1 MLYKQKGVKIA
12 MKKNII
18 KRFVAGI
25 MATLVV
31 MSSTSITSFALDDYY
46 YGADEK
52 TFIENLDT
60 SLDTWEKVRAIAY
73 YVAAKDDAKEN
84 CQVASNYMLNM
95 CEVAGI
101 HCSFR
106 QSAREDSYVSQDHVN
121 NVVDVDGT
129 PYIVDTNVYPPVMTA
144 CKNYKRFYGGTGF
157 SDGKYVYRIDSDGIC
172 SIDECL
178 LWNASDITFP
188 TETVNPL
195 TGATVKITAIEQPE
209 FVTKDAVRS
218 VTIPDEIVTLRER
231 AFYNLKSLEKV
242 TLGTGITAL
251 PAHCFDGCEK
261 LSDINLDNVISYD
274 DESLT
279 GTSLSSVTVNCNA
292 TFLAGSF
299 NSNKSL
305 VSITLPDNLISI
317 PKYMLADCTNLVDF
331 KLPTAT
337 TEIKDM
343 AFAGCT
349 KLELTVPDTVVTFG
363 RNCFEDV
370 KMVYCTFNSACA
382 KYCEENGVKYKLTDV
397 APPNAND
404 FEVTLSEDSFVYSG
418 YEEKP
423 ENVTVYYKGKEL
435 WGASPY
441 VDNPDYSV
449 QYTNNINA
457 GTASVVITGM
467 GDYIGTKVVNYTI
480 NPLALTSK
488 STRINFAD
496 GSMGQYK
503 CTGSEIKPKI
513 NVFKSDDDTRLT
525 EGKDYKV
532 SYSDNINAGTGTI
545 KVTFMGNY
553 TGSIS
558 KTFKITPAHQHT
570 FGSWR
575 ITKAPTCTTDG
586 EQKRSCTSKDCGH
599 YTETATIPAK
609 GHSYKITSEA
619 NPCTGGKVTY
629 TCSKCGDS
637 YTEDVAAQ
645 GHKYVDTVVAPTCT
659 TGGYTL
665 HTCSV
670 CKKSY
675 KDNETQPTGHKYITN
690 TVEATCETDGY
701 TEKKCSNCDYYTK
714 TIIPKKGHTPSSEW
728 TVIKQTTCAEAG
740 EQVRYCTT
748 CGNVAEKQE
757 IAKLAHTPADEWI
770 ITKQPTCAEPGEQVR
785 YCTICGNVAEKQ
797 EITKLPHTPSD
808 WIIDKEAAPGIAGSM
823 HTECTVCHERLETA
837 AIPALARIDIS
848 EADATLSTSIYEY
861 DGGYMKPG
869 VVVKLNDTLLV
880 AGKDYTVSYINNK
893 KVGTATVIVNGI
905 VQYTGSV
912 SKTFTINPASQNIQ
926 KLETRY
932 GGFFVDWAQ
941 KGSATGYE
949 IQYATNYDFTNA
961 ETKRLTANK
970 PDTVTIS
977 GLYRGHNYFVRVR
990 SYTIVK
996 GSTYYGE
1003 WSPIKNVVTASKN
1016 MSSVSISNISTK
1028 SFTGKAIAQSAKLKY
1043 KRSTLKNGRDYTV
1056 SYSSN
1061 KNVGTATIKFTGKGA
1076 YGGVVT
1082 KTFKINP
1089 AKQNIQKLK
1098 SKSRSFFIDWAQ
1110 KGSATGYEIQYATNS
1125 KFSGAKKVTVT
1136 NNKTDKKTISKLS
1149 GKKKYYVRVRSYT
1162 TVKGKK
1168 YYGAWSSTKSVTTKK

>member
-1 MLYKQKGVKIA
+1 
-12 MKKNII
+12 
-18 KRFVAGI
+18 

-60 SLDTWEKVRAIAY
+60 SLDTWGKVRAIAY

-95 CEVAGI
+95 CEAAGI

-370 KMVYCTFNSACA
+370 KMVYCTSNSACA

-480 NPLALTSK
+480 NPLTLTSK

-513 NVFKSDDDTRLT
+513 NVFKNDDDTRLT
-525 EGKDYKV
+525 EGKDYTV

-728 TVIKQTTCAEAG
+728 TVTKQPTCSEAG

-748 CGNVAEKQE
+748 CENVAEKQE

-797 EITKLPHTPSD
+797 EITKLPHTSSD

-837 AIPALARIDIS
+837 TIPALARIDIS

-861 DGGYMKPG
+861 DGGYMKPD

-905 VQYTGSV
+905 VQYTGSI
-912 SKTFTINPASQNIQ
+912 SKTFTINPAKQNIQ

-949 IQYATNYDFTNA
+949 IQYAANYGFTNA
-961 ETKRLTANK
+961 ETKKLTANR
-970 PDTVTIS
+970 PDTATIG

-1028 SFTGKAIAQSAKLKY
+1028 SFTGKAITQSAKLKY
-1043 KRSTLKNGRDYTV
+1043 NGSTLKNGRDYTV

-1061 KNVGTATIKFTGKGA
+1061 KKVGTATIKFTGKGS

>member
-1 MLYKQKGVKIA
+1 MKRNIKKI
-12 MKKNII
+12 
-18 KRFVAGI
+18 VAGI
-25 MATLVV
+25 IASLI
-31 MSSTSITSFALDDYY
+31 ITSNNTFAVFASNSEYLDDAANAYIEQIK
-46 YGADEK
+46 DQDTLTK
-52 TFIENLDT
+52 TKSILSYASKMDGT
-60 SLDTWEKVRAIAY
+60 T
-73 YVAAKDDAKEN
+73 EN
-84 CQVASNYMLNM
+84 CVTAALNVYNL
-95 CEVAGI
+95 CEAAGI
-101 HCSFR
+101 RCHVRTSANSDSFGA
-106 QSAREDSYVSQDHVN
+106 QNHVN
-121 NVVDVDGT
+121 NVIDVDGT
-129 PYIVDTNVYPPVMTA
+129 SYIADVSMGSKHIIFFKATE
-144 CKNYKRFYGGTGF
+144 YKYFYKDTGF
-157 SDGKYVYRIDSDGIC
+157 SDGKFVYRTGSDGNYIV
-172 SIDECL
+172 SECL
-178 LWNASDITFP
+178 KWDYSDVVIP
-188 TETVNPL
+188 TQTVNPL
-195 TGATVKITAIEQPE
+195 TGETVKVTAVEQTE
-209 FVTKDAVRS
+209 FVDSNAVRS

-242 TLGTGITAL
+242 TLGAGITEL
-251 PAHCFDGCEK
+251 PTDCFRGCSK
-261 LSDINLDNVISYD
+261 LTNVNLDNI
-274 DESLT
+274 LT
-279 GTSLSSVTVNCNA
+279 YNDGCLAYTALKSIQVNNNA
-292 TFLAGSF
+292 TFTSGAF
-299 NSNKSL
+299 YNNDSL
-305 VSITLPDNLISI
+305 ISAVLPDNMSVINTG
-317 PKYMLADCTNLVDF
+317 MFAACTNLTSF
-331 KLPTAT
+331 
-337 TEIKDM
+337 EIPSTV
-343 AFAGCT
+343 T
-349 KLELTVPDTVVTFG
+349 KLEEFAFGGCKSLEITVPDTVTTFETHCL
-363 RNCFEDV
+363 NNV
-370 KMVYCTFNSACA
+370 KMVYCTSNSACA

-404 FEVTLSEDSFVYSG
+404 FEVTLSENSFTYSG
-418 YEEKP
+418 AEHKP
-423 ENVTVYYKGKEL
+423 VAKATYKGKKIYGRPATSSGDAYDFE
-435 WGASPY
+435 
-441 VDNPDYSV
+441 YS
-449 QYTNNINA
+449 YENNVEA
-457 GTASVVITGM
+457 GTAYVLVTGLN
-467 GDYIGTKVVNYTI
+467 DYTGTKKVPFTI
-480 NPLALTSK
+480 EPLTLTSK
-488 STRINFAD
+488 SSRINFAD

-513 NVFKSDDDTRLT
+513 NVFENGHDTRLT
-525 EGKDYKV
+525 EGKDYTV
-532 SYSDNINAGTGTI
+532 SYSDNINVGTGTI

-570 FGSWR
+570 FGSWK

-586 EQKRSCTSKDCGH
+586 EQKRSCTSKDCGY

-619 NPCTGGKVTY
+619 DPCTGGKVTY

-785 YCTICGNVAEKQ
+785 YCTICGEVAEKQ
-797 EITKLPHTPSD
+797 GITKLPHTSSD
-808 WIIDKEAAPGIAGSM
+808 WIIDKKAAPGIAGSM

-837 AIPALARIDIS
+837 TIPALARIDIS

-905 VQYTGSV
+905 VQYTGSI
-912 SKTFTINPASQNIQ
+912 SKTFTINPAKQNIQ
-926 KLETRY
+926 KIETRY

-949 IQYATNYDFTNA
+949 IQYATNYGFTNA

-977 GLYRGHNYFVRVR
+977 GLYRGRNYFVRVR
-990 SYTIVK
+990 SYTIVR

>member
-1 MLYKQKGVKIA
+1 
-12 MKKNII
+12 
-18 KRFVAGI
+18 

-31 MSSTSITSFALDDYY
+31 MSSNSITSFALDDYY
-46 YGADEK
+46 YGTDEK

-60 SLDTWEKVRAIAY
+60 SLDTWGKVRAIAY

-95 CEVAGI
+95 CEAVGI

-209 FVTKDAVRS
+209 FVTKGAVRS

-242 TLGTGITAL
+242 TLNDKITCIPDHAF
-251 PAHCFDGCEK
+251 AGCEK
-261 LSDINLDNVISYD
+261 LANINLDNIVSYGTG
-274 DESLT
+274 SFANTNVSSFILKT
-279 GTSLSSVTVNCNA
+279 GTSLGDA
-292 TFLAGSF
+292 TFH
-299 NSNKSL
+299 SNPSLTSL
-305 VSITLPDNLISI
+305 VLNEDLTKI
-317 PKYMLADCTNLVDF
+317 PYGILMDCTGLTSLYIPASVKEID
-331 KLPTAT
+331 KL
-337 TEIKDM
+337 
-343 AFAGCT
+343 AFAGC
-349 KLELTVPDTVVTFG
+349 KNLILTIPDSVETFNY
-363 RNCFEDV
+363 NCFEDV
-370 KMVYCTFNSACA
+370 KMVYCTSNSACA

-488 STRINFAD
+488 SSRINFAD

-513 NVFKSDDDTRLT
+513 NVFENDHDTRLT
-525 EGKDYKV
+525 EGKDYTV
-532 SYSDNINAGTGTI
+532 SYSDNINVGTGTI

-570 FGSWR
+570 FGSWK

-690 TVEATCETDGY
+690 TVEATCEKDGY

-740 EQVRYCTT
+740 EQVRYCT
-748 CGNVAEKQE
+748 
-757 IAKLAHTPADEWI
+757 
-770 ITKQPTCAEPGEQVR
+770 
-785 YCTICGNVAEKQ
+785 ICGEVAEKQ
-797 EITKLPHTPSD
+797 EITKLPHTSSD

-837 AIPALARIDIS
+837 TIPALARIDIS

-905 VQYTGSV
+905 VQYTGSI
-912 SKTFTINPASQNIQ
+912 SKTFTINPAKQNIQ

-949 IQYATNYDFTNA
+949 IQYATNYGFTNA

-970 PDTVTIS
+970 LDTVTIS
-977 GLYRGHNYFVRVR
+977 GLYRGRNYFVRVR
-990 SYTIVK
+990 SYTIVR

-1061 KNVGTATIKFTGKGA
+1061 KNVGTATIKFTGKGS

-1168 YYGAWSSTKSVTTKK
+1168 YYGAWSSTKSVTTKR

>member
-1 MLYKQKGVKIA
+1 MKRNIKKI
-12 MKKNII
+12 
-18 KRFVAGI
+18 VAGI
-25 MATLVV
+25 IASLI
-31 MSSTSITSFALDDYY
+31 ITSNNTFAVFASNSEYLDDAANAYIEQIK
-46 YGADEK
+46 DQDTLTK
-52 TFIENLDT
+52 TKSILSYASKMDGT
-60 SLDTWEKVRAIAY
+60 T
-73 YVAAKDDAKEN
+73 EN
-84 CQVASNYMLNM
+84 CVTAALNVYNL
-95 CEVAGI
+95 CEAAGI
-101 HCSFR
+101 RCHVRTSANSDSFGA
-106 QSAREDSYVSQDHVN
+106 QNHVN
-121 NVVDVDGT
+121 NVIDVDGT
-129 PYIVDTNVYPPVMTA
+129 SYIADVSMGSKHIIFFKATE
-144 CKNYKRFYGGTGF
+144 YKYFYKDTGF
-157 SDGKYVYRIDSDGIC
+157 SDGKFVYRTGSDGNYIV
-172 SIDECL
+172 SECL
-178 LWNASDITFP
+178 KWDYSDVVIP
-188 TETVNPL
+188 TQTVNPL
-195 TGATVKITAIEQPE
+195 TGETVKVTAVEQTE
-209 FVTKDAVRS
+209 FVDSNAVRS

-242 TLGTGITAL
+242 TLGAGITEL
-251 PAHCFDGCEK
+251 PTDCFRGCSK
-261 LSDINLDNVISYD
+261 LTNVNLDNI
-274 DESLT
+274 LT
-279 GTSLSSVTVNCNA
+279 YNDGCLAYTALKSIQVNNNA
-292 TFLAGSF
+292 TFTSGAF
-299 NSNKSL
+299 YNNDSL
-305 VSITLPDNLISI
+305 ISAVLPDNMSVINTG
-317 PKYMLADCTNLVDF
+317 MFAACTNLTSF
-331 KLPTAT
+331 
-337 TEIKDM
+337 EIPSTV
-343 AFAGCT
+343 T
-349 KLELTVPDTVVTFG
+349 KLEEFAFGGCKSLEITVPDTVTTFETHCL
-363 RNCFEDV
+363 NNV
-370 KMVYCTFNSACA
+370 KMVYCTSNSACA

-404 FEVTLSEDSFVYSG
+404 FEVTLSENSFTYSG
-418 YEEKP
+418 AEHKP
-423 ENVTVYYKGKEL
+423 VAKATYKGKKIYGRPATSSGDAYDFE
-435 WGASPY
+435 
-441 VDNPDYSV
+441 YS
-449 QYTNNINA
+449 YENNVEA
-457 GTASVVITGM
+457 GTAYVLVTGLN
-467 GDYIGTKVVNYTI
+467 DYTGTKKVPFTI
-480 NPLALTSK
+480 EPLTLTSK
-488 STRINFAD
+488 SSRINFAD

-513 NVFKSDDDTRLT
+513 NVFENGHDTRLT
-525 EGKDYKV
+525 EGKDYTV
-532 SYSDNINAGTGTI
+532 SYSDNINVGTGTI

-570 FGSWR
+570 FGSWK

-586 EQKRSCTSKDCGH
+586 EQKRSCTSKDCGY

-619 NPCTGGKVTY
+619 DPCTGGKVTY

-785 YCTICGNVAEKQ
+785 YCTICGEVAEKQ
-797 EITKLPHTPSD
+797 GITKLPHTSSD

-837 AIPALARIDIS
+837 TIPALARIDIS

-905 VQYTGSV
+905 VQYTGSI
-912 SKTFTINPASQNIQ
+912 SKTFTINPAKQNIQ
-926 KLETRY
+926 KIETRY

-949 IQYATNYDFTNA
+949 IQYATNYGFTNA

-977 GLYRGHNYFVRVR
+977 GLYRGRNYFVRVR
-990 SYTIVK
+990 SYTIVR

>member
-1 MLYKQKGVKIA
+1 MFLTYAIINYRKKTTIKAFHIYNILLKKRKGVIMKI
-12 MKKNII
+12 NI
-18 KRFVAGI
+18 KRIIAGV
-25 MATLVV
+25 MAAAILS
-31 MSSTSITSFALDDYY
+31 SSTIMPSLALEEAY
-46 YGADEK
+46 YGDNEK
-52 TFIENLDT
+52 AFIESLDKNLDT
-60 SLDTWEKVRAIAY
+60 YSKVRAIAN
-73 YVAAKDDAKEN
+73 YVSNIDDANKN
-84 CQVASNYMLNM
+84 CQVAAGYMYTL
-95 CEVAGI
+95 CEATGI
-101 HCSFR
+101 RCSIR
-106 QSAREDSYVSQDHVN
+106 TRARNDTIAAQDHVN
-121 NVVDVDGT
+121 NVVDIDGT
-129 PYIVDTNVYPPVMTA
+129 PYIVDANFAKGKPLFYSAVNYPYY
-144 CKNYKRFYGGTGF
+144 CSNSEHKSRGF
-157 SDGKYVYRIDSDGIC
+157 SDGKFVYHVLDDGTLTIC
-172 SIDECL
+172 ECL
-178 LWNASDITFP
+178 MWDYSNVVFP
-188 TETVNPL
+188 TEATNPK
-195 TGATVKITAIEQPE
+195 TGETIKVTAINNIE
-209 FVTKDAVRS
+209 FVDSNAVRS

-231 AFYNLKSLEKV
+231 AFYCLANLKSV
-242 TLGTGITAL
+242 TLNSNIISI
-251 PAHCFDGCEK
+251 PDYCFYGC
-261 LSDINLDNVISYD
+261 
-274 DESLT
+274 ESLT
-279 GTSLSSVTVNCNA
+279 DVNLENILNYGSSCFERTLIETVQPNSKATFADATFCHMPKLRSVVLPDGITTLTEAMFSICPSLTSIVIPSSVTTFKKSVFYNCN
-292 TFLAGSF
+292 
-299 NSNKSL
+299 
-305 VSITLPDNLISI
+305 
-317 PKYMLADCTNLVDF
+317 NLVV
-331 KLPTAT
+331 T
-337 TEIKDM
+337 I
-343 AFAGCT
+343 
-349 KLELTVPDTVVTFG
+349 PDTVTTLG
-363 RNCFEDV
+363 ASSLNGT
-370 KMVYCTFNSACA
+370 KMVYCTSNSACA

-532 SYSDNINAGTGTI
+532 SYSDNVNAGTGTI

-629 TCSKCGDS
+629 TCSKCGGS

-757 IAKLAHTPADEWI
+757 I
-770 ITKQPTCAEPGEQVR
+770 
-785 YCTICGNVAEKQ
+785 
-797 EITKLPHTPSD
+797 TKLPHTPSD
-808 WIIDKEAAPGIAGSM
+808 WITDKEAAPGIAGSM

-1061 KNVGTATIKFTGKGA
+1061 KNVGTATIKFTGKGS

>member
-1 MLYKQKGVKIA
+1 MG
-12 MKKNII
+12 
-18 KRFVAGI
+18 AGI
-25 MATLVV
+25 TELPTDCFRGCSKLTNV
-31 MSSTSITSFALDDYY
+31 
-46 YGADEK
+46 
-52 TFIENLDT
+52 NLDNILT
-60 SLDTWEKVRAIAY
+60 YNDGCLAY
-73 YVAAKDDAKEN
+73 TALKSI
-84 CQVASNYMLNM
+84 Q
-95 CEVAGI
+95 
-101 HCSFR
+101 
-106 QSAREDSYVSQDHVN
+106 VN
-121 NVVDVDGT
+121 N
-129 PYIVDTNVYPPVMTA
+129 
-144 CKNYKRFYGGTGF
+144 
-157 SDGKYVYRIDSDGIC
+157 
-172 SIDECL
+172 
-178 LWNASDITFP
+178 NATF
-188 TETVNPL
+188 TS
-195 TGATVKITAIEQPE
+195 G
-209 FVTKDAVRS
+209 
-218 VTIPDEIVTLRER
+218 
-231 AFYNLKSLEKV
+231 AFYNNDSLISAVLPDNMSVINTGMFAACTNLTSFEIPSTVTKLEEFAFGGCKSLE
-242 TLGTGITAL
+242 I
-251 PAHCFDGCEK
+251 
-261 LSDINLDNVISYD
+261 
-274 DESLT
+274 
-279 GTSLSSVTVNCNA
+279 
-292 TFLAGSF
+292 
-299 NSNKSL
+299 
-305 VSITLPDNLISI
+305 
-317 PKYMLADCTNLVDF
+317 
-331 KLPTAT
+331 
-337 TEIKDM
+337 
-343 AFAGCT
+343 
-349 KLELTVPDTVVTFG
+349 TVPDTVTTFETHCL
-363 RNCFEDV
+363 NNV
-370 KMVYCTFNSACA
+370 KMVYCTSNSACA

-404 FEVTLSEDSFVYSG
+404 FEVTLSENSFTYSG
-418 YEEKP
+418 AEHKP
-423 ENVTVYYKGKEL
+423 VAKATYKGKKIYGRPATSSGDAYDFE
-435 WGASPY
+435 
-441 VDNPDYSV
+441 YS
-449 QYTNNINA
+449 YENNVEA
-457 GTASVVITGM
+457 GTAYVLVTGLN
-467 GDYIGTKVVNYTI
+467 DYTGTKKVPFTI
-480 NPLALTSK
+480 EPLTLTSK
-488 STRINFAD
+488 SSRINFAD

-513 NVFKSDDDTRLT
+513 NVFENDHDTRLT
-525 EGKDYKV
+525 DGKDYTV
-532 SYSDNINAGTGTI
+532 SYSNNINAGTGTI

-570 FGSWR
+570 FGSWK

-690 TVEATCETDGY
+690 TVEATCEADGY

-748 CGNVAEKQE
+748 CNKIIERKS
-757 IAKLAHTPADEWI
+757 IDKLAHTPAYEWI
-770 ITKQPTCAEPGEQVR
+770 ITKQPTCAESGEQVR
-785 YCTICGNVAEKQ
+785 YCTICGEVAEKQ
-797 EITKLPHTPSD
+797 EITKLPHTSSD

-837 AIPALARIDIS
+837 TIPALARIDIS

-905 VQYTGSV
+905 VQYTGSI

-949 IQYATNYDFTNA
+949 IQYATNYNFANA
-961 ETKRLTANK
+961 ATKRLTANK
-970 PDTVTIS
+970 PDTATIS
-977 GLYRGHNYFVRVR
+977 GLYRGRNYFVRVR

-1061 KNVGTATIKFTGKGA
+1061 KNVGTATIKFTGKGS

-1098 SKSRSFFIDWAQ
+1098 SKSRSFFMDWAQ

-1125 KFSGAKKVTVT
+1125 KFRGAKKVTVT

-1149 GKKKYYVRVRSYT
+1149 GKKSITFV
-1162 TVKGKK
+1162 
-1168 YYGAWSSTKSVTTKK
+1168 

>member
-1 MLYKQKGVKIA
+1 MKRDIKKI
-12 MKKNII
+12 
-18 KRFVAGI
+18 VAGI
-25 MATLVV
+25 IASLI
-31 MSSTSITSFALDDYY
+31 ITSNNTFAVFASNSEYLDDAANAYIEQIK
-46 YGADEK
+46 DQDTLTK
-52 TFIENLDT
+52 TKSILSYASKMDGT
-60 SLDTWEKVRAIAY
+60 T
-73 YVAAKDDAKEN
+73 EN
-84 CQVASNYMLNM
+84 CVTAALNVYNL
-95 CEVAGI
+95 CEAAGI
-101 HCSFR
+101 RCHVRTSANSDSFGA
-106 QSAREDSYVSQDHVN
+106 QNHVN
-121 NVVDVDGT
+121 NVIDVEGT
-129 PYIVDTNVYPPVMTA
+129 SYIADVSMGSKHIIFFKATE
-144 CKNYKRFYGGTGF
+144 YKYFYKDTGF
-157 SDGKYVYRIDSDGIC
+157 SDGNFVYRTGSDGNYIV
-172 SIDECL
+172 SECL
-178 LWNASDITFP
+178 KWDYSDVVIP
-188 TETVNPL
+188 TQTVNPL
-195 TGATVKITAIEQPE
+195 TGETVKVTAVEQTE
-209 FVTKDAVRS
+209 FVDSNAVRR
-218 VTIPDEIVTLRER
+218 VTIPDGIVTLRER

-370 KMVYCTFNSACA
+370 KMVYCTSNSACA

-404 FEVTLSEDSFVYSG
+404 FEVTLSENSFTYSG
-418 YEEKP
+418 AEHKP
-423 ENVTVYYKGKEL
+423 VAKATYKGKKIYGRPATSSGDAYDFE
-435 WGASPY
+435 
-441 VDNPDYSV
+441 YS
-449 QYTNNINA
+449 YENNVEA
-457 GTASVVITGM
+457 GTAYVLVTGLN
-467 GDYIGTKVVNYTI
+467 DYTGTKKVPFTI
-480 NPLALTSK
+480 EPLTLTSK
-488 STRINFAD
+488 SSRINFAD

-513 NVFKSDDDTRLT
+513 NVFENDHDTRLT
-525 EGKDYKV
+525 DGKDYKV
-532 SYSDNINAGTGTI
+532 SYSDNVNAGTGTI

-570 FGSWR
+570 FGSWK

-701 TEKKCSNCDYYTK
+701 TEEKCSNCDYYTK

-728 TVIKQTTCAEAG
+728 TVIKQPTCSEAG

-748 CGNVAEKQE
+748 CNKIIERKS
-757 IAKLAHTPADEWI
+757 IDKLAHTPADEWI
-770 ITKQPTCAEPGEQVR
+770 ITKQPTCAEFGEQVR
-785 YCTICGNVAEKQ
+785 YCTICGEVAEKQ
-797 EITKLPHTPSD
+797 EITKLPHTSSD

-837 AIPALARIDIS
+837 TIPALARIDIS

-912 SKTFTINPASQNIQ
+912 SKTFTINPAKQNIQ

-949 IQYATNYDFTNA
+949 IQYATNYGFTNA

-977 GLYRGHNYFVRVR
+977 GLYRGRNYFVRVR
-990 SYTIVK
+990 SYTIVR

-1061 KNVGTATIKFTGKGA
+1061 KNVGTATIKFTGKGS

-1125 KFSGAKKVTVT
+1125 KFRGAKKVTVT

>member
-1 MLYKQKGVKIA
+1 MKRNIKKI
-12 MKKNII
+12 
-18 KRFVAGI
+18 VAGI
-25 MATLVV
+25 IASLI
-31 MSSTSITSFALDDYY
+31 ITSNNTFAVFASNSEYLDDAANAYIEQIK
-46 YGADEK
+46 DQDMLTK
-52 TFIENLDT
+52 TKSILSYASKMDGT
-60 SLDTWEKVRAIAY
+60 T
-73 YVAAKDDAKEN
+73 EN
-84 CQVASNYMLNM
+84 CVTAALNVYNL
-95 CEVAGI
+95 CEAAGI
-101 HCSFR
+101 RCHVRTSANSDSFGA
-106 QSAREDSYVSQDHVN
+106 QNHVN
-121 NVVDVDGT
+121 NVIDVDGT
-129 PYIVDTNVYPPVMTA
+129 SYIADVSMGSKHIIFFKATE
-144 CKNYKRFYGGTGF
+144 YKYFYKDTGF
-157 SDGKYVYRIDSDGIC
+157 SDGKFVYRTGSDGNYIV
-172 SIDECL
+172 SECL
-178 LWNASDITFP
+178 KWDYSDVVIP
-188 TETVNPL
+188 TQTVNPL
-195 TGATVKITAIEQPE
+195 TGETVKVTAVEQTE
-209 FVTKDAVRS
+209 FVDSNAVRS

-242 TLGTGITAL
+242 TMGAGIVEL
-251 PAHCFDGCEK
+251 PTDCFRGCSK
-261 LSDINLDNVISYD
+261 LTSVNLDNI
-274 DESLT
+274 LT
-279 GTSLSSVTVNCNA
+279 YNDGCLAYTALKSIQVNNNA
-292 TFLAGSF
+292 TFTSGAF
-299 NSNKSL
+299 YNNDSL
-305 VSITLPDNLISI
+305 ISAVLPDNMSVINTG
-317 PKYMLADCTNLVDF
+317 MFAACTNLTSF
-331 KLPTAT
+331 
-337 TEIKDM
+337 EIPSTV
-343 AFAGCT
+343 T
-349 KLELTVPDTVVTFG
+349 KLEEFAFGGCKSLEITVPDTVTTFETHCL
-363 RNCFEDV
+363 NNV
-370 KMVYCTFNSACA
+370 KMVYCTSNSACA

-488 STRINFAD
+488 SSRINFAD

-532 SYSDNINAGTGTI
+532 SYSDNVNAGTGTI

-629 TCSKCGDS
+629 TCSKCGGS

-757 IAKLAHTPADEWI
+757 I
-770 ITKQPTCAEPGEQVR
+770 
-785 YCTICGNVAEKQ
+785 
-797 EITKLPHTPSD
+797 TKLPHTPSD
-808 WIIDKEAAPGIAGSM
+808 WITDKEAAPGIAGSM

-961 ETKRLTANK
+961 ETKRLTANN

-1061 KNVGTATIKFTGKGA
+1061 KNVGTATIKFTGKGS

>member
-1 MLYKQKGVKIA
+1 
-12 MKKNII
+12 
-18 KRFVAGI
+18 

-31 MSSTSITSFALDDYY
+31 MSSNSITSFALDDYY
-46 YGADEK
+46 YGTDEK

-60 SLDTWEKVRAIAY
+60 SLDTWGKVRAIAY

-95 CEVAGI
+95 CEAVGI

-209 FVTKDAVRS
+209 FVTKGAVRS

-317 PKYMLADCTNLVDF
+317 PRYMLADCTNLVDF

-370 KMVYCTFNSACA
+370 KMVYCTSNSACA

-404 FEVTLSEDSFVYSG
+404 FEITLSEDSFVYSG
-418 YEEKP
+418 HEEKP
-423 ENVTVYYKGKEL
+423 EDVTVYYKGKEL

-467 GDYIGTKVVNYTI
+467 GEYIGTKVVNYTI

-488 STRINFAD
+488 SSRINFAD

-525 EGKDYKV
+525 EGKDYTV
-532 SYSDNINAGTGTI
+532 SYSDNKNVGTGTI

-714 TIIPKKGHTPSSEW
+714 TIIRKKGHTPSSEW

-770 ITKQPTCAEPGEQVR
+770 ITKQPTCAESGEQVR
-785 YCTICGNVAEKQ
+785 YCTICGEVAEKQ
-797 EITKLPHTPSD
+797 EITKLPHTSSD

-837 AIPALARIDIS
+837 TIPALARIDIS

-893 KVGTATVIVNGI
+893 KIGTATVIVNGI

-977 GLYRGHNYFVRVR
+977 GLYRGRNYFVRVR

-1061 KNVGTATIKFTGKGA
+1061 KNVGTATIKFTGKGS

>member
-1 MLYKQKGVKIA
+1 
-12 MKKNII
+12 MKKINI
-18 KRFVAGI
+18 KRFIAGI

-31 MSSTSITSFALDDYY
+31 MSSNSITSFALDDYY
-46 YGADEK
+46 YGTDEK

-60 SLDTWEKVRAIAY
+60 SLDTWGKVRAIAY

-95 CEVAGI
+95 CEAVGI

-209 FVTKDAVRS
+209 FVTKGAVRS

-317 PKYMLADCTNLVDF
+317 PRYMLADCTNLVDF

-370 KMVYCTFNSACA
+370 KMVYCTSNSACA

-467 GDYIGTKVVNYTI
+467 GEYIGTKVVNYTI

-488 STRINFAD
+488 SSRINFAD

-525 EGKDYKV
+525 EGKDYTV
-532 SYSDNINAGTGTI
+532 SYSDNKNVGTGTI

-714 TIIPKKGHTPSSEW
+714 TIIRKKGHTPSSEW

-757 IAKLAHTPADEWI
+757 I
-770 ITKQPTCAEPGEQVR
+770 
-785 YCTICGNVAEKQ
+785 
-797 EITKLPHTPSD
+797 TKLPHTSSD

-837 AIPALARIDIS
+837 TIPALARIDIS

-905 VQYTGSV
+905 VQYTGSI
-912 SKTFTINPASQNIQ
+912 SKTFTINPAKQNIQ
-926 KLETRY
+926 KIETRY

-949 IQYATNYDFTNA
+949 IQYATNYGFTNA

-977 GLYRGHNYFVRVR
+977 GLYRGRNYFVRVR
-990 SYTIVK
+990 SYTIVR

-1168 YYGAWSSTKSVTTKK
+1168 YYGAWSSTKSVTTKR

>member
-1 MLYKQKGVKIA
+1 MKRDIKKI
-12 MKKNII
+12 
-18 KRFVAGI
+18 VAGI
-25 MATLVV
+25 IASLI
-31 MSSTSITSFALDDYY
+31 ITSNNTVAIFASNSEYLDDAANAYIEQIK
-46 YGADEK
+46 DQDTLTK
-52 TFIENLDT
+52 TKSILSYASKMDGT
-60 SLDTWEKVRAIAY
+60 T
-73 YVAAKDDAKEN
+73 EN
-84 CQVASNYMLNM
+84 CVTAALNVYNL
-95 CEVAGI
+95 CEAAGI
-101 HCSFR
+101 RCHVRTSANSDSFGA
-106 QSAREDSYVSQDHVN
+106 QNHVN
-121 NVVDVDGT
+121 NVIDVDGT
-129 PYIVDTNVYPPVMTA
+129 SYIADVSMGSKHIIFFKATE
-144 CKNYKRFYGGTGF
+144 YKYFYKDTGF
-157 SDGKYVYRIDSDGIC
+157 SDGNFVYRTGSDGNYIV
-172 SIDECL
+172 SECL
-178 LWNASDITFP
+178 KWDYSDVVIP
-188 TETVNPL
+188 TQTVNPL
-195 TGATVKITAIEQPE
+195 TGETVKVTAVEQTE
-209 FVTKDAVRS
+209 FVDSNAVRS

-231 AFYNLKSLEKV
+231 AFYNLKGLEKV
-242 TLGTGITAL
+242 TLGAGITAL

-370 KMVYCTFNSACA
+370 KMVYCTSNSACA

-467 GDYIGTKVVNYTI
+467 GEYIGTKVVNYTI
-480 NPLALTSK
+480 NPLTLTSK
-488 STRINFAD
+488 SSRINFAD

-513 NVFKSDDDTRLT
+513 NVFENDHDTRLT
-525 EGKDYKV
+525 EGKDYTV
-532 SYSDNINAGTGTI
+532 SYSDNINVGTGTI

-570 FGSWR
+570 FGSWK

-586 EQKRSCTSKDCGH
+586 EQNRSCTSKDCGH

-748 CGNVAEKQE
+748 CNKIIERKS
-757 IAKLAHTPADEWI
+757 IDKLAHTPADEWI
-770 ITKQPTCAEPGEQVR
+770 ITKQPTCAEFGEQVR
-785 YCTICGNVAEKQ
+785 YCTICGEVAEKQ

-808 WIIDKEAAPGIAGSM
+808 WITDKEAAPGIAGSM

-1028 SFTGKAIAQSAKLKY
+1028 SFTGKAIAQSAKLKHSG
-1043 KRSTLKNGRDYTV
+1043 STLKNGRDYTV

-1061 KNVGTATIKFTGKGA
+1061 KNVGTATIKFTGKGS

>member
-1 MLYKQKGVKIA
+1 MRYNQHIEKNTITFYIKYCFIA
-12 MKKNII
+12 ERGKNTMKKINI
-18 KRFVAGI
+18 KRFIAGI

-60 SLDTWEKVRAIAY
+60 SLDTWGKVRAIAY

-95 CEVAGI
+95 CEAAGI

-279 GTSLSSVTVNCNA
+279 GTSLSGVTVNCNA

-370 KMVYCTFNSACA
+370 KMAYCTSSSACA

-488 STRINFAD
+488 SSRINFAD

-532 SYSDNINAGTGTI
+532 SYSDNVNAGTGTI

-609 GHSYKITSEA
+609 GHSYKVTSEA

-905 VQYTGSV
+905 VQYTGSI

-932 GGFFVDWAQ
+932 GGFFV
-941 KGSATGYE
+941 
-949 IQYATNYDFTNA
+949 
-961 ETKRLTANK
+961 
-970 PDTVTIS
+970 
-977 GLYRGHNYFVRVR
+977 
-990 SYTIVK
+990 
-996 GSTYYGE
+996 
-1003 WSPIKNVVTASKN
+1003 
-1016 MSSVSISNISTK
+1016 
-1028 SFTGKAIAQSAKLKY
+1028 
-1043 KRSTLKNGRDYTV
+1043 
-1056 SYSSN
+1056 
-1061 KNVGTATIKFTGKGA
+1061 
-1076 YGGVVT
+1076 
-1082 KTFKINP
+1082 
-1089 AKQNIQKLK
+1089 
-1098 SKSRSFFIDWAQ
+1098 DWAQ

>member
-1 MLYKQKGVKIA
+1 
-12 MKKNII
+12 
-18 KRFVAGI
+18 
-25 MATLVV
+25 MATLIIA
-31 MSSTSITSFALDDYY
+31 SNNTFAVFASNSEYLDDAANAYIEQIK
-46 YGADEK
+46 DQDTLTK
-52 TFIENLDT
+52 TKSILSYASKMDGT
-60 SLDTWEKVRAIAY
+60 T
-73 YVAAKDDAKEN
+73 EN
-84 CQVASNYMLNM
+84 CVTAALNVYNL
-95 CEVAGI
+95 CEAAGI
-101 HCSFR
+101 RCHVRTSANSDSFGA
-106 QSAREDSYVSQDHVN
+106 QNHVN
-121 NVVDVDGT
+121 NVIDVDGT
-129 PYIVDTNVYPPVMTA
+129 SYIADVSMGSKHIIFFKATE
-144 CKNYKRFYGGTGF
+144 YKYFYKDTGF
-157 SDGKYVYRIDSDGIC
+157 SDGKFVYRTGSDGNYIV
-172 SIDECL
+172 SECL
-178 LWNASDITFP
+178 KWDYSDVVIP
-188 TETVNPL
+188 TQTVNPL
-195 TGATVKITAIEQPE
+195 TGETVKVTAVEQTE
-209 FVTKDAVRS
+209 FVDSNAVRS

-231 AFYNLKSLEKV
+231 AFYNLKGLEKV
-242 TLGTGITAL
+242 TLGAGITAL

-279 GTSLSSVTVNCNA
+279 GTSLSSVTVNGNA

-317 PKYMLADCTNLVDF
+317 PRYMLADCTNLVDF

-370 KMVYCTFNSACA
+370 KMVYCTSNSACA

-480 NPLALTSK
+480 NPLTLTSK

-525 EGKDYKV
+525 EGKDYTV

-609 GHSYKITSEA
+609 GH
-619 NPCTGGKVTY
+619 
-629 TCSKCGDS
+629 
-637 YTEDVAAQ
+637 
-645 GHKYVDTVVAPTCT
+645 KYVDTVVAPTCT

-701 TEKKCSNCDYYTK
+701 TEEKCSNCDYYTK

-797 EITKLPHTPSD
+797 EITKLPHTSSD

-837 AIPALARIDIS
+837 TIPALARIDIS

-893 KVGTATVIVNGI
+893 KVGTATVIINGI
-905 VQYTGSV
+905 VQYTGSI
-912 SKTFTINPASQNIQ
+912 SKTFTINPAKQNIQ

-949 IQYATNYDFTNA
+949 IQYAANYGFTNA
-961 ETKRLTANK
+961 ETKKLTANR
-970 PDTVTIS
+970 PDTATIG

-1028 SFTGKAIAQSAKLKY
+1028 SFTGKAITQSAKLKY
-1043 KRSTLKNGRDYTV
+1043 NGSTLKNGRDYTV

-1061 KNVGTATIKFTGKGA
+1061 KKVGTATIKFTGKGS

-1125 KFSGAKKVTVT
+1125 KFSRAKKVTVT

>member
-1 MLYKQKGVKIA
+1 MKRNIKKI
-12 MKKNII
+12 
-18 KRFVAGI
+18 VAGI
-25 MATLVV
+25 IASLI
-31 MSSTSITSFALDDYY
+31 ITSNNTFAVFASNSEYLDDAANAYIEQIK
-46 YGADEK
+46 DQDTLTK
-52 TFIENLDT
+52 TKSILSYASKMDGT
-60 SLDTWEKVRAIAY
+60 T
-73 YVAAKDDAKEN
+73 EN
-84 CQVASNYMLNM
+84 CVTAALNVYNL
-95 CEVAGI
+95 CEAAGI
-101 HCSFR
+101 RCHVRTSANSDSFGA
-106 QSAREDSYVSQDHVN
+106 QNHVN
-121 NVVDVDGT
+121 NVIDVDGT
-129 PYIVDTNVYPPVMTA
+129 SYIADVSMGSKHIIFFKATE
-144 CKNYKRFYGGTGF
+144 YKYFYKDTGF
-157 SDGKYVYRIDSDGIC
+157 SDGKFVYRTGSDGNYIV
-172 SIDECL
+172 SECL
-178 LWNASDITFP
+178 KWDYSDVVIP
-188 TETVNPL
+188 TQTVNPL
-195 TGATVKITAIEQPE
+195 TGETVKVTAVEQTE
-209 FVTKDAVRS
+209 FVDSNAVRS

-242 TLGTGITAL
+242 TMGAGIVEL
-251 PAHCFDGCEK
+251 PTDCFRGCSK
-261 LSDINLDNVISYD
+261 LTSVNLDNI
-274 DESLT
+274 LT
-279 GTSLSSVTVNCNA
+279 YNDGCLAYTALKSIQVNNNA
-292 TFLAGSF
+292 TFTSGAF
-299 NSNKSL
+299 YNNDSL
-305 VSITLPDNLISI
+305 ISAVLPDNMSVINTG
-317 PKYMLADCTNLVDF
+317 MFAACTNLTSF
-331 KLPTAT
+331 
-337 TEIKDM
+337 EIPSTV
-343 AFAGCT
+343 T
-349 KLELTVPDTVVTFG
+349 KLEEFAFGGCKSLEITVPDTVTTFETHCL
-363 RNCFEDV
+363 NNV
-370 KMVYCTFNSACA
+370 KMVYCTSNSACA

-488 STRINFAD
+488 SSRINFAD

-609 GHSYKITSEA
+609 
-619 NPCTGGKVTY
+619 
-629 TCSKCGDS
+629 
-637 YTEDVAAQ
+637 

-808 WIIDKEAAPGIAGSM
+808 WITDKEAAPGIAGSM

-1061 KNVGTATIKFTGKGA
+1061 KNVGTATIKFTGKGS

>member
-1 MLYKQKGVKIA
+1 
-12 MKKNII
+12 
-18 KRFVAGI
+18 

-60 SLDTWEKVRAIAY
+60 SLDTWGKVRAIAY

-95 CEVAGI
+95 CEAAGI

-370 KMVYCTFNSACA
+370 KMVYCTSNSACA

-488 STRINFAD
+488 SSRINFAD

-637 YTEDVAAQ
+637 YTEDVTAQ

-740 EQVRYCTT
+740 EQVRYCTI

-905 VQYTGSV
+905 VQYTGSI
-912 SKTFTINPASQNIQ
+912 SKTFTINPAKQNIQ

-932 GGFFVDWAQ
+932 GGFFVDFVQKGSATGYEVQYGTRSDFSNASTYRSTTNKTDKMTVLGLGASKTYYVRVRSYTVNGGKTYYGNWSDAKSIVTAKTNFANAKVSGISSKSFTGKAITQKITVKYGSKALKNGTDYTVKYSANTKVGTAKVTITGKGIYGGVITKSFAIYPAKQVIQKLYGTYAGFFIDYAQ

-949 IQYATNYDFTNA
+949 I
-961 ETKRLTANK
+961 
-970 PDTVTIS
+970 
-977 GLYRGHNYFVRVR
+977 
-990 SYTIVK
+990 
-996 GSTYYGE
+996 
-1003 WSPIKNVVTASKN
+1003 
-1016 MSSVSISNISTK
+1016 
-1028 SFTGKAIAQSAKLKY
+1028 
-1043 KRSTLKNGRDYTV
+1043 
-1056 SYSSN
+1056 SYSQRSD
-1061 KNVGTATIKFTGKGA
+1061 FKGA
-1076 YGGVVT
+1076 
-1082 KTFKINP
+1082 
-1089 AKQNIQKLK
+1089 K
-1098 SKSRSFFIDWAQ
+1098 SVK
-1110 KGSATGYEIQYATNS
+1110 
-1125 KFSGAKKVTVT
+1125 VT
-1136 NNKTDKKTISKLS
+1136 NNRTDKKTVS
-1149 GKKKYYVRVRSYT
+1149 GLARYQKYYVRVRSYT
-1162 TVKGKK
+1162 VKGGKT
-1168 YYGAWSSTKSVTTKK
+1168 YNGAWSDKKWVYTQ

>member
-1 MLYKQKGVKIA
+1 MKRDIKKI
-12 MKKNII
+12 
-18 KRFVAGI
+18 VAGI
-25 MATLVV
+25 IASLI
-31 MSSTSITSFALDDYY
+31 ITSNNTVAIFASNSEYLDDAANAYIEQIK
-46 YGADEK
+46 DQDTLTK
-52 TFIENLDT
+52 TKSILSYASKMDGT
-60 SLDTWEKVRAIAY
+60 T
-73 YVAAKDDAKEN
+73 EN
-84 CQVASNYMLNM
+84 CVTAALNVYNL
-95 CEVAGI
+95 CEAAGI
-101 HCSFR
+101 RCHVRTSANSDSFGA
-106 QSAREDSYVSQDHVN
+106 QNHVN
-121 NVVDVDGT
+121 NVIDVDGT
-129 PYIVDTNVYPPVMTA
+129 SYIADVSMGSKHIIFFKATE
-144 CKNYKRFYGGTGF
+144 YKYFYKDTGF
-157 SDGKYVYRIDSDGIC
+157 SDGKFVYRTGSDGNYIV
-172 SIDECL
+172 SECL
-178 LWNASDITFP
+178 KWDYSDVVIP
-188 TETVNPL
+188 TQTVNPL
-195 TGATVKITAIEQPE
+195 TGETVKVTAVEQTE
-209 FVTKDAVRS
+209 FVDSNAVRS

-242 TLGTGITAL
+242 TMGAGIVEL
-251 PAHCFDGCEK
+251 PTDCFRGCSK
-261 LSDINLDNVISYD
+261 LTNVNLDNI
-274 DESLT
+274 LT
-279 GTSLSSVTVNCNA
+279 YNDGCLAYTALKSIQVNNNA
-292 TFLAGSF
+292 TFTSGAF
-299 NSNKSL
+299 YNNDSL
-305 VSITLPDNLISI
+305 ISAVLPDNMSVINTG
-317 PKYMLADCTNLVDF
+317 MFAACTNLTSF
-331 KLPTAT
+331 
-337 TEIKDM
+337 EIPSTV
-343 AFAGCT
+343 T
-349 KLELTVPDTVVTFG
+349 KLEEFAFGGCKSLEITVPDTVTTFETHCL
-363 RNCFEDV
+363 NNV
-370 KMVYCTFNSACA
+370 KMVYCTSNSACA

-480 NPLALTSK
+480 NPLTLTSK

-513 NVFKSDDDTRLT
+513 NVFKNDDDTRLT
-525 EGKDYKV
+525 EGKDYTV

-740 EQVRYCTT
+740 EQVRYCT
-748 CGNVAEKQE
+748 
-757 IAKLAHTPADEWI
+757 
-770 ITKQPTCAEPGEQVR
+770 
-785 YCTICGNVAEKQ
+785 ICGNVAEKQ
-797 EITKLPHTPSD
+797 EITKLPHTSSD

-837 AIPALARIDIS
+837 TIPALARIDIS

-861 DGGYMKPG
+861 DGGYMKPS

-905 VQYTGSV
+905 VQYTGSI
-912 SKTFTINPASQNIQ
+912 SKTFTINPAKQNIQ

-949 IQYATNYDFTNA
+949 IQYATNYGFTNA
-961 ETKRLTANK
+961 ETKKLTANR
-970 PDTVTIS
+970 PDTATIG

-1028 SFTGKAIAQSAKLKY
+1028 SFTGKAITQSAKLKY
-1043 KRSTLKNGRDYTV
+1043 NGSTLKNGRDYTV

-1061 KNVGTATIKFTGKGA
+1061 KKVGTATIKFTGKGS

>member
-1 MLYKQKGVKIA
+1 MKRDIKKI
-12 MKKNII
+12 
-18 KRFVAGI
+18 VAGI
-25 MATLVV
+25 IASLI
-31 MSSTSITSFALDDYY
+31 ITSNNTFAVFASNSEYLDDAANAYIEQIK
-46 YGADEK
+46 DQDTLTK
-52 TFIENLDT
+52 TKSILSYASKMDGT
-60 SLDTWEKVRAIAY
+60 T
-73 YVAAKDDAKEN
+73 EN
-84 CQVASNYMLNM
+84 CVTAALNVYNL
-95 CEVAGI
+95 CEAAGI
-101 HCSFR
+101 RCHVRTSANSDSFGA
-106 QSAREDSYVSQDHVN
+106 QNHVN
-121 NVVDVDGT
+121 NVIDVEGT
-129 PYIVDTNVYPPVMTA
+129 SYIADVSMGSKHIIFFKATE
-144 CKNYKRFYGGTGF
+144 YKYFYKDTGF
-157 SDGKYVYRIDSDGIC
+157 SDGNFVYRTGSDGNYIV
-172 SIDECL
+172 SECL
-178 LWNASDITFP
+178 KWDYSDVVIP
-188 TETVNPL
+188 TQTVNPL
-195 TGATVKITAIEQPE
+195 TGETVKVTAVEQTE
-209 FVTKDAVRS
+209 FVDSNAVRR
-218 VTIPDEIVTLRER
+218 VTIPDGIVTLRER

-370 KMVYCTFNSACA
+370 KMVYCTSNSACA

-404 FEVTLSEDSFVYSG
+404 FEVTLSENSFTYSG
-418 YEEKP
+418 AEHKP
-423 ENVTVYYKGKEL
+423 VAKATYKGKKIYGRPATSSGDAYDFE
-435 WGASPY
+435 
-441 VDNPDYSV
+441 YS
-449 QYTNNINA
+449 YENNVEA
-457 GTASVVITGM
+457 GTAYVLVTGLN
-467 GDYIGTKVVNYTI
+467 DYTGTKKVPFTI
-480 NPLALTSK
+480 EPLTLTSK
-488 STRINFAD
+488 SSRINFAD

-513 NVFKSDDDTRLT
+513 NVFKSDNDTRLT
-525 EGKDYKV
+525 EGKDYTV
-532 SYSDNINAGTGTI
+532 SYSNNINAGTGII

-570 FGSWR
+570 FGSWK

-748 CGNVAEKQE
+748 CNKIIERKS
-757 IAKLAHTPADEWI
+757 IDKLAHTPADEWI
-770 ITKQPTCAEPGEQVR
+770 ITKQPTCAESGEQVR
-785 YCTICGNVAEKQ
+785 YCTICGEVAEKQ
-797 EITKLPHTPSD
+797 GITKLPHTSSD

-837 AIPALARIDIS
+837 TIPALARIDIS

-905 VQYTGSV
+905 VQYTGSI
-912 SKTFTINPASQNIQ
+912 SKTFTINPAKQNIQ
-926 KLETRY
+926 KIETRY

-949 IQYATNYDFTNA
+949 IQYATNYGFTNA

-1061 KNVGTATIKFTGKGA
+1061 KNVGTATIKFTGKGS

-1125 KFSGAKKVTVT
+1125 KFRGAKKLTVT

>member
-1 MLYKQKGVKIA
+1 
-12 MKKNII
+12 
-18 KRFVAGI
+18 

-52 TFIENLDT
+52 TFIENLDK
-60 SLDTWEKVRAIAY
+60 SLDTWGKVRAIAY

-95 CEVAGI
+95 CEAAGI

-370 KMVYCTFNSACA
+370 KMVYCTSNSACA

-488 STRINFAD
+488 SSRINFAD

-570 FGSWR
+570 FGSWK
-575 ITKAPTCTTDG
+575 ITKVPTCTTDG

-748 CGNVAEKQE
+748 CNKIIERKS
-757 IAKLAHTPADEWI
+757 IDKLAHTPADEWI
-770 ITKQPTCAEPGEQVR
+770 ITKQPTCAEFGEQVR
-785 YCTICGNVAEKQ
+785 YCTICGEVAEKQ

-808 WIIDKEAAPGIAGSM
+808 WITDKEAAPGIAGSM

-1028 SFTGKAIAQSAKLKY
+1028 SFTGKAIAQSAKLKHSG
-1043 KRSTLKNGRDYTV
+1043 STLKNGRDYTV

-1061 KNVGTATIKFTGKGA
+1061 KNVGTATIKFTGKGS

>member
-1 MLYKQKGVKIA
+1 MKRDIKKI
-12 MKKNII
+12 
-18 KRFVAGI
+18 VAGI
-25 MATLVV
+25 IASLI
-31 MSSTSITSFALDDYY
+31 ITSNNTVAIFASNSEYLDDAANAYIEQIK
-46 YGADEK
+46 DQDTLTK
-52 TFIENLDT
+52 TKSILSYASKMDGT
-60 SLDTWEKVRAIAY
+60 T
-73 YVAAKDDAKEN
+73 EN
-84 CQVASNYMLNM
+84 CVTAALNVYNL
-95 CEVAGI
+95 CEAAGI
-101 HCSFR
+101 RCHVRTSANSDSFGA
-106 QSAREDSYVSQDHVN
+106 QNHVN
-121 NVVDVDGT
+121 NVIDVDGT
-129 PYIVDTNVYPPVMTA
+129 SYIADVSMGSKHIIFFKATE
-144 CKNYKRFYGGTGF
+144 YKYFYKDTGF
-157 SDGKYVYRIDSDGIC
+157 SDGKFVYRTGSDGNYIV
-172 SIDECL
+172 SECL
-178 LWNASDITFP
+178 KWDYSDVVIP
-188 TETVNPL
+188 TQTVNPL
-195 TGATVKITAIEQPE
+195 TGETVKVTAVEQTE
-209 FVTKDAVRS
+209 FVDSNAVRS

-242 TLGTGITAL
+242 TMGAGIVEL
-251 PAHCFDGCEK
+251 PTDCFRGCSK
-261 LSDINLDNVISYD
+261 LTSVNLDNI
-274 DESLT
+274 LT
-279 GTSLSSVTVNCNA
+279 YNDGCLAYTALKSIQVNNNA
-292 TFLAGSF
+292 TFTSGAF
-299 NSNKSL
+299 YNNDSL
-305 VSITLPDNLISI
+305 ISAVLPDNMSVINTG
-317 PKYMLADCTNLVDF
+317 MFAACTNLTSF
-331 KLPTAT
+331 
-337 TEIKDM
+337 EIPSTV
-343 AFAGCT
+343 T
-349 KLELTVPDTVVTFG
+349 KLEEFAFGGCKSLEITVPDTVTTFETHCL
-363 RNCFEDV
+363 NNV
-370 KMVYCTFNSACA
+370 KMVYCTSNSACA

-480 NPLALTSK
+480 NPLTLTSK

-513 NVFKSDDDTRLT
+513 NVFKNDDDTRLT
-525 EGKDYKV
+525 EGKDYTV

-609 GHSYKITSEA
+609 GH
-619 NPCTGGKVTY
+619 
-629 TCSKCGDS
+629 
-637 YTEDVAAQ
+637 
-645 GHKYVDTVVAPTCT
+645 KYVDTVVAPTCT

-665 HTCSV
+665 HICSV

-701 TEKKCSNCDYYTK
+701 TEEKCSNCDYYTK

-797 EITKLPHTPSD
+797 EITKLPHTSSD

-837 AIPALARIDIS
+837 TIPALARIDIS

-905 VQYTGSV
+905 VQYTGSI
-912 SKTFTINPASQNIQ
+912 SKTFTINPAKQNIQ

-949 IQYATNYDFTNA
+949 IQYATNYGFTNA

-970 PDTVTIS
+970 PDTATIS
-977 GLYRGHNYFVRVR
+977 GLYRGRNYFVRVR
-990 SYTIVK
+990 SYTIVR
-996 GSTYYGE
+996 GSAYYGE

-1028 SFTGKAIAQSAKLKY
+1028 SFTGKAITQSAKLKY
-1043 KRSTLKNGRDYTV
+1043 NGSTLKNGRDYTV

-1061 KNVGTATIKFTGKGA
+1061 KKVGTATIKFTGKGS

-1168 YYGAWSSTKSVTTKK
+1168 YYGAWSSTKSVTTKR

>member
-1 MLYKQKGVKIA
+1 MKRNIKKI
-12 MKKNII
+12 
-18 KRFVAGI
+18 VAGI
-25 MATLVV
+25 IASLI
-31 MSSTSITSFALDDYY
+31 ITSNNTFAVFASNSEYLDDAANAYIEQIK
-46 YGADEK
+46 DQDTLTK
-52 TFIENLDT
+52 TKSILSYASKMDGT
-60 SLDTWEKVRAIAY
+60 T
-73 YVAAKDDAKEN
+73 EN
-84 CQVASNYMLNM
+84 CVTAALNVYNL
-95 CEVAGI
+95 CEAAGI
-101 HCSFR
+101 RCHVRTSANSDSFGA
-106 QSAREDSYVSQDHVN
+106 QNHVN
-121 NVVDVDGT
+121 NVIDVDGT
-129 PYIVDTNVYPPVMTA
+129 SYIADVSMGSKHIIFFKATE
-144 CKNYKRFYGGTGF
+144 YKYFYKDTGF
-157 SDGKYVYRIDSDGIC
+157 SDGNFVYRTGSDGNYIV
-172 SIDECL
+172 SECL
-178 LWNASDITFP
+178 KWDYSDVVIP
-188 TETVNPL
+188 TQTVNPL
-195 TGATVKITAIEQPE
+195 TGETVKVTAVEQTE
-209 FVTKDAVRS
+209 FVDSNAVRS

-242 TLGTGITAL
+242 TLGAGITEL
-251 PAHCFDGCEK
+251 PTDCFRGCSK
-261 LSDINLDNVISYD
+261 LTNVNLDNI
-274 DESLT
+274 LT
-279 GTSLSSVTVNCNA
+279 YNDGCLAYTALKSIQVNNNA
-292 TFLAGSF
+292 TFTSGAF
-299 NSNKSL
+299 YNNDSL
-305 VSITLPDNLISI
+305 ISAVLPDNMSVINTG
-317 PKYMLADCTNLVDF
+317 MFAACTNLTSF
-331 KLPTAT
+331 
-337 TEIKDM
+337 EIPSTV
-343 AFAGCT
+343 T
-349 KLELTVPDTVVTFG
+349 KLEEFAFGGCKSLEITVPDTVTTFEAHCL
-363 RNCFEDV
+363 NNV
-370 KMVYCTFNSACA
+370 KMVYCTSNSACA

-488 STRINFAD
+488 SSRINFAD

-637 YTEDVAAQ
+637 YTEDVTAQ

-728 TVIKQTTCAEAG
+728 TVIKQTTCAEA
-740 EQVRYCTT
+740 
-748 CGNVAEKQE
+748 
-757 IAKLAHTPADEWI
+757 
-770 ITKQPTCAEPGEQVR
+770 GEQVR

-905 VQYTGSV
+905 VQYTGSI
-912 SKTFTINPASQNIQ
+912 SKTFTINPAKQNIQ

-949 IQYATNYDFTNA
+949 IQYATNYGFTNA
-961 ETKRLTANK
+961 ETKKLTANR
-970 PDTVTIS
+970 PDTATIG

-1028 SFTGKAIAQSAKLKY
+1028 SFTGKAITQSAKLKY
-1043 KRSTLKNGRDYTV
+1043 NGSTLKNGRDYTV

-1061 KNVGTATIKFTGKGA
+1061 KKVGTATIKFTGKGS

>member
-1 MLYKQKGVKIA
+1 MRI
-12 MKKNII
+12 NI
-18 KRFVAGI
+18 KRIIAGV
-25 MATLVV
+25 MAAAILS
-31 MSSTSITSFALDDYY
+31 SSTIMPSLALEEAY
-46 YGADEK
+46 YGDNEK
-52 TFIENLDT
+52 AFIESLDKNLDT
-60 SLDTWEKVRAIAY
+60 YSKVRAIAN
-73 YVAAKDDAKEN
+73 YVSNIDDANKN
-84 CQVASNYMLNM
+84 CQVAAGYMYTL
-95 CEVAGI
+95 CEATGI
-101 HCSFR
+101 RCSIR
-106 QSAREDSYVSQDHVN
+106 TRARNDTIAAQDHVN
-121 NVVDVDGT
+121 NVVDIDGT
-129 PYIVDTNVYPPVMTA
+129 PYIVDANFAKGKPLFYSAVNYPYY
-144 CKNYKRFYGGTGF
+144 CSNSEHKSRGF
-157 SDGKYVYRIDSDGIC
+157 SDGKFVYHVLDDGTLTIC
-172 SIDECL
+172 ECL
-178 LWNASDITFP
+178 MWDYSDVVFP
-188 TETVNPL
+188 TEATNPKTGETIKVTAVNN
-195 TGATVKITAIEQPE
+195 IE
-209 FVTKDAVRS
+209 FVDSNTVRS
-218 VTIPDEIVTLRER
+218 VTIPDGIATLREK

-242 TLGTGITAL
+242 TLNDKITCIPDHAF
-251 PAHCFDGCEK
+251 AGCEK
-261 LSDINLDNVISYD
+261 LANINLDNIVSYGTG
-274 DESLT
+274 SFANTNVSSFILKT
-279 GTSLSSVTVNCNA
+279 GTSLGDA
-292 TFLAGSF
+292 PFH
-299 NSNKSL
+299 SNPSLTSL
-305 VSITLPDNLISI
+305 VLNDDLTKI
-317 PKYMLADCTNLVDF
+317 PYGMLMDCTGLTSLYIPASVKEID
-331 KLPTAT
+331 KL
-337 TEIKDM
+337 
-343 AFAGCT
+343 AFAGC
-349 KLELTVPDTVVTFG
+349 KNLVLTMPDSVETFNY
-363 RNCFEDV
+363 NCFEDV
-370 KMVYCTFNSACA
+370 KMVYCTSNSACA

-397 APPNAND
+397 DPPNASD
-404 FEVTLSEDSFVYSG
+404 FEVTFSEESCVYSG
-418 YEEKP
+418 IENKP
-423 ENVTVYYKGKEL
+423 EVTVYYKGKEL

-467 GDYIGTKVVNYTI
+467 GDYIGTKVVNFTI
-480 NPLALTSK
+480 DPLTLTSK
-488 STRINFAD
+488 SSRINFAD
-496 GSMGQYK
+496 GSMGQYT

-513 NVFKSDDDTRLT
+513 NVFKNDYDTRLT
-525 EGKDYKV
+525 EGKDYTV
-532 SYSDNINAGTGTI
+532 SYSDNKNVGTGTI

-558 KTFKITPAHQHT
+558 RTFTINPAHQHT

-575 ITKAPTCTTDG
+575 ITKAPTCTADG
-586 EQKRSCTSKDCGH
+586 EQARSCTSKDCGY
-599 YTETATIPAK
+599 YTETKTIPAT

-619 NPCTGGKVTY
+619 DPCTGGKVTY
-629 TCSKCGDS
+629 TCSNCGDS

-665 HTCSV
+665 HTCFV

-748 CGNVAEKQE
+748 CNKVVERKT
-757 IAKLAHTPADEWI
+757 IDKLAHTPADEWI
-770 ITKQPTCAEPGEQVR
+770 ITKQPTCAESGEQVR
-785 YCTICGNVAEKQ
+785 YCTICAEVAEKQ
-797 EITKLPHTPSD
+797 GITKLPHTSSD

-823 HTECTVCHERLETA
+823 HTECTVCHTRLETA
-837 AIPALARIDIS
+837 TIPALARIDIS
-848 EADATLSTSIYEY
+848 GADATLSTSIYEY

-905 VQYTGSV
+905 VQYTGSI
-912 SKTFTINPASQNIQ
+912 SKTFTINPAKQNIQ
-926 KLETRY
+926 KIETRY

-949 IQYATNYDFTNA
+949 IQYATNYGFTNA

-977 GLYRGHNYFVRVR
+977 GLYRGRNYFVRVR
-990 SYTIVK
+990 SYTIVR

-1043 KRSTLKNGRDYTV
+1043 NGSTLKNGRDYTV

-1061 KNVGTATIKFTGKGA
+1061 KKVGTATIKFTGKGS

-1089 AKQNIQKLK
+1089 AKQNIQKLT
-1098 SKSRSFFIDWAQ
+1098 SKSRSFFVDWAQ

-1125 KFSGAKKVTVT
+1125 KFRGAKKVTVT

-1168 YYGAWSSTKSVTTKK
+1168 YYGAWSSTKSVTTKR

>member
-1 MLYKQKGVKIA
+1 M
-12 MKKNII
+12 
-18 KRFVAGI
+18 
-25 MATLVV
+25 
-31 MSSTSITSFALDDYY
+31 
-46 YGADEK
+46 GA
-52 TFIENLDT
+52 
-60 SLDTWEKVRAIAY
+60 
-73 YVAAKDDAKEN
+73 
-84 CQVASNYMLNM
+84 
-95 CEVAGI
+95 
-101 HCSFR
+101 
-106 QSAREDSYVSQDHVN
+106 
-121 NVVDVDGT
+121 
-129 PYIVDTNVYPPVMTA
+129 
-144 CKNYKRFYGGTGF
+144 
-157 SDGKYVYRIDSDGIC
+157 
-172 SIDECL
+172 
-178 LWNASDITFP
+178 
-188 TETVNPL
+188 
-195 TGATVKITAIEQPE
+195 
-209 FVTKDAVRS
+209 
-218 VTIPDEIVTLRER
+218 
-231 AFYNLKSLEKV
+231 
-242 TLGTGITAL
+242 GITAL

-370 KMVYCTFNSACA
+370 KMVYCTSNSACA

-441 VDNPDYSV
+441 VDNSDYSV

-467 GDYIGTKVVNYTI
+467 GEYIGTKVVNYTI
-480 NPLALTSK
+480 NPLTLTSK
-488 STRINFAD
+488 SSRINFAD

-513 NVFKSDDDTRLT
+513 NVFENDHDTRLT
-525 EGKDYKV
+525 DGKDYTV
-532 SYSDNINAGTGTI
+532 SYSDNINVGTGTI

-570 FGSWR
+570 FGSWK
-575 ITKAPTCTTDG
+575 ITKVPTCTTDG

-619 NPCTGGKVTY
+619 DPCTGGKVTY

-785 YCTICGNVAEKQ
+785 YCTICGEVAEKQ
-797 EITKLPHTPSD
+797 GITKLPHTSSD

-837 AIPALARIDIS
+837 TIPALARIDIS

-861 DGGYMKPG
+861 GGGYMKPG

-905 VQYTGSV
+905 GQYTGSV
-912 SKTFTINPASQNIQ
+912 SKTFTINPAKQNIQ

-949 IQYATNYDFTNA
+949 IQYATNYGFTNA
-961 ETKRLTANK
+961 ETKKLTANK
-970 PDTVTIS
+970 PDTATIG
-977 GLYRGHNYFVRVR
+977 GLYRGR
-990 SYTIVK
+990 SYTIVR

-1028 SFTGKAIAQSAKLKY
+1028 SFTGKAIAQSAKLKHSG
-1043 KRSTLKNGRDYTV
+1043 STLKNGRDYTV

-1061 KNVGTATIKFTGKGA
+1061 KNVGTATIKFTGKGS

-1168 YYGAWSSTKSVTTKK
+1168 YYGAWSSTKSVTTKR

>member
-1 MLYKQKGVKIA
+1 MFLTYAIINYRKKTTIKVFHIYNILLKKRKGVIMKRNIKKI
-12 MKKNII
+12 
-18 KRFVAGI
+18 VAGI
-25 MATLVV
+25 IASLI
-31 MSSTSITSFALDDYY
+31 ITSNNTFAVFASNSEYLDDAANAYIEQIK
-46 YGADEK
+46 DQDTLTK
-52 TFIENLDT
+52 TKSILSYASKMDGT
-60 SLDTWEKVRAIAY
+60 T
-73 YVAAKDDAKEN
+73 EN
-84 CQVASNYMLNM
+84 CVTAALNVYNL
-95 CEVAGI
+95 CEAAGI
-101 HCSFR
+101 RCHVRTSANSDSFGA
-106 QSAREDSYVSQDHVN
+106 QNHVN
-121 NVVDVDGT
+121 NVIDVDGT
-129 PYIVDTNVYPPVMTA
+129 SYIADVSMGSKHIIFFKATE
-144 CKNYKRFYGGTGF
+144 YKYFYKDTGF
-157 SDGKYVYRIDSDGIC
+157 SDGNFVYRTGSDGNYIV
-172 SIDECL
+172 SECL
-178 LWNASDITFP
+178 KWDYSDVVIP
-188 TETVNPL
+188 TQTVNPL
-195 TGATVKITAIEQPE
+195 TGETVKVTAVEQTE
-209 FVTKDAVRS
+209 FVDSNAVRS

-242 TLGTGITAL
+242 TLGAGITEL
-251 PAHCFDGCEK
+251 PTDCFRGCSK
-261 LSDINLDNVISYD
+261 LTNVNLDNI
-274 DESLT
+274 LT
-279 GTSLSSVTVNCNA
+279 YNDGCLAYTALKSIQVNNNA
-292 TFLAGSF
+292 TFTSGAF
-299 NSNKSL
+299 YNNDSL
-305 VSITLPDNLISI
+305 ISAVLPDNMSVINTG
-317 PKYMLADCTNLVDF
+317 MFAACTNLTSF
-331 KLPTAT
+331 
-337 TEIKDM
+337 EIPSTV
-343 AFAGCT
+343 T
-349 KLELTVPDTVVTFG
+349 KLEEFAFGGCKSLEITVPDTVTTFEAHCL
-363 RNCFEDV
+363 NNV
-370 KMVYCTFNSACA
+370 KMVYCTSNSACA

-488 STRINFAD
+488 SSRINFAD

-637 YTEDVAAQ
+637 YTEDVTAQ

-740 EQVRYCTT
+740 EQVRYCTI

-905 VQYTGSV
+905 VQYTGSI
-912 SKTFTINPASQNIQ
+912 SKTFTINPAKQNIQ

-932 GGFFVDWAQ
+932 GGFFV
-941 KGSATGYE
+941 
-949 IQYATNYDFTNA
+949 
-961 ETKRLTANK
+961 
-970 PDTVTIS
+970 
-977 GLYRGHNYFVRVR
+977 
-990 SYTIVK
+990 
-996 GSTYYGE
+996 
-1003 WSPIKNVVTASKN
+1003 
-1016 MSSVSISNISTK
+1016 
-1028 SFTGKAIAQSAKLKY
+1028 
-1043 KRSTLKNGRDYTV
+1043 
-1056 SYSSN
+1056 
-1061 KNVGTATIKFTGKGA
+1061 
-1076 YGGVVT
+1076 
-1082 KTFKINP
+1082 
-1089 AKQNIQKLK
+1089 
-1098 SKSRSFFIDWAQ
+1098 DWAQ

>member
-1 MLYKQKGVKIA
+1 MKRDIKKI
-12 MKKNII
+12 I
-18 KRFVAGI
+18 AGI
-25 MATLVV
+25 MATLI
-31 MSSTSITSFALDDYY
+31 ITSNNTFAVFASNSEYLDDAANAYIEQIK
-46 YGADEK
+46 DQNTLTK
-52 TFIENLDT
+52 TKSILSYASKMDGT
-60 SLDTWEKVRAIAY
+60 T
-73 YVAAKDDAKEN
+73 EN
-84 CQVASNYMLNM
+84 CVTAALNVYNL
-95 CEVAGI
+95 CEAAGI
-101 HCSFR
+101 RCHVRTSANSDSFGA
-106 QSAREDSYVSQDHVN
+106 QNHVN
-121 NVVDVDGT
+121 NVIDVEGT
-129 PYIVDTNVYPPVMTA
+129 SYIADVSMGS
-144 CKNYKRFYGGTGF
+144 KNIIFFKATEYKYFYKNTGF
-157 SDGKYVYRIDSDGIC
+157 SDGKFVYRTGSDGNYIV
-172 SIDECL
+172 SECL
-178 LWNASDITFP
+178 QWDYSDVVIP
-188 TETVNPL
+188 TQTVNPL
-195 TGATVKITAIEQPE
+195 TGETVKVTAVEQTE
-209 FVTKDAVRS
+209 FVDSNTVRS
-218 VTIPDEIVTLRER
+218 VTIPDGIATLRER
-231 AFYNLKSLEKV
+231 AFYNLKGLEKV
-242 TLGTGITAL
+242 TLGAGITAL

-370 KMVYCTFNSACA
+370 KMVYCTSNSACA

-467 GDYIGTKVVNYTI
+467 GEYIGTKVVNYTI
-480 NPLALTSK
+480 NPLTLTSK
-488 STRINFAD
+488 SSRINFAD

-513 NVFKSDDDTRLT
+513 NVFENDHDTRLT
-525 EGKDYKV
+525 DGKDYTV
-532 SYSDNINAGTGTI
+532 SYSDNINVGTGTI

-558 KTFKITPAHQHT
+558 KTFKINPAHQHT
-570 FGSWR
+570 FGSWK

-629 TCSKCGDS
+629 TCSICGDS

-701 TEKKCSNCDYYTK
+701 TEEKCSNCDYYTK

-728 TVIKQTTCAEAG
+728 TVIKQPTCSEAG

-748 CGNVAEKQE
+748 CNKVVERKT
-757 IAKLAHTPADEWI
+757 IDKLAHTPADEWI
-770 ITKQPTCAEPGEQVR
+770 ITKQPTCAESGEQVR
-785 YCTICGNVAEKQ
+785 YCTICGEVAEKQ
-797 EITKLPHTPSD
+797 EITKLPHTSSD

-837 AIPALARIDIS
+837 TIPALARIDIS
-848 EADATLSTSIYEY
+848 GADVTLSTSIYEY

-905 VQYTGSV
+905 VQYTGSI
-912 SKTFTINPASQNIQ
+912 SKTFTINPAKQNIQ
-926 KLETRY
+926 KIETRY

-949 IQYATNYDFTNA
+949 IQYATNYGFTNA

-977 GLYRGHNYFVRVR
+977 GLYRGRNYFVRVR
-990 SYTIVK
+990 SYTIVR

-1061 KNVGTATIKFTGKGA
+1061 KNVGTATIKFTGKGS

-1110 KGSATGYEIQYATNS
+1110 KGSATGYEIQYATSS
-1125 KFSGAKKVTVT
+1125 KFRGAKKVTVT

>member
-1 MLYKQKGVKIA
+1 
-12 MKKNII
+12 
-18 KRFVAGI
+18 
-25 MATLVV
+25 MAAAILS
-31 MSSTSITSFALDDYY
+31 SSTIMPSLALEEAY
-46 YGADEK
+46 YGDNEK
-52 TFIENLDT
+52 AFIESLDKNLDT
-60 SLDTWEKVRAIAY
+60 YSKVRAIAN
-73 YVAAKDDAKEN
+73 YVSNIDDANKN
-84 CQVASNYMLNM
+84 CQVAAGYMYTL
-95 CEVAGI
+95 CEATGI
-101 HCSFR
+101 RCSIR
-106 QSAREDSYVSQDHVN
+106 TRARNDTIAAQDHVN
-121 NVVDVDGT
+121 NVVDIDGT
-129 PYIVDTNVYPPVMTA
+129 PYIVDANFAKGKPLFYSAVNYPYY
-144 CKNYKRFYGGTGF
+144 CSNSEHKSRGF
-157 SDGKYVYRIDSDGIC
+157 SDGKFVYHVLDDGTLTIC
-172 SIDECL
+172 ECL
-178 LWNASDITFP
+178 MWDYSNVVFP
-188 TETVNPL
+188 TEATNPK
-195 TGATVKITAIEQPE
+195 TGETIKVTAINNIE
-209 FVTKDAVRS
+209 FVDSNAVRS

-231 AFYNLKSLEKV
+231 AFYCLANLKSV
-242 TLGTGITAL
+242 TLNSNIISI
-251 PAHCFDGCEK
+251 PDYCFYGC
-261 LSDINLDNVISYD
+261 
-274 DESLT
+274 ESLT
-279 GTSLSSVTVNCNA
+279 DVNLENILNYGSSCFERTLIETVQPNSKATFADATFCHMPKLRSVVLPDGITTLTEAMFSICPSLTSIVIPSSVTTFKKSVFYNCN
-292 TFLAGSF
+292 
-299 NSNKSL
+299 
-305 VSITLPDNLISI
+305 
-317 PKYMLADCTNLVDF
+317 NLVV
-331 KLPTAT
+331 T
-337 TEIKDM
+337 I
-343 AFAGCT
+343 
-349 KLELTVPDTVVTFG
+349 PDTVTTLG
-363 RNCFEDV
+363 ASSLNGT
-370 KMVYCTFNSACA
+370 KMVYCTSNSACA

-532 SYSDNINAGTGTI
+532 SYSDNVNAGTGTI

-629 TCSKCGDS
+629 TCSKCGGS

-757 IAKLAHTPADEWI
+757 I
-770 ITKQPTCAEPGEQVR
+770 
-785 YCTICGNVAEKQ
+785 
-797 EITKLPHTPSD
+797 TKLPHTPSD
-808 WIIDKEAAPGIAGSM
+808 WITDKEAAPGIAGSM

-1061 KNVGTATIKFTGKGA
+1061 KNVGTATIKFTGKGS

>member
-1 MLYKQKGVKIA
+1 
-12 MKKNII
+12 
-18 KRFVAGI
+18 

-31 MSSTSITSFALDDYY
+31 MSSNSITSFALDDYY
-46 YGADEK
+46 YGTDEK

-60 SLDTWEKVRAIAY
+60 SLDTWGKVRAIAY

-95 CEVAGI
+95 CEAVGI

-209 FVTKDAVRS
+209 FVTKGAVRS

-242 TLGTGITAL
+242 TLNDKITCIPDHAF
-251 PAHCFDGCEK
+251 AGCEK
-261 LSDINLDNVISYD
+261 LANINLDNIVSYGTG
-274 DESLT
+274 SFANTNVSSFILKT
-279 GTSLSSVTVNCNA
+279 GTSLGDA
-292 TFLAGSF
+292 TFH
-299 NSNKSL
+299 SNPSLTSL
-305 VSITLPDNLISI
+305 VLNEDLTKI
-317 PKYMLADCTNLVDF
+317 PYGILMDCTGLTSLYIPASVKEID
-331 KLPTAT
+331 KL
-337 TEIKDM
+337 
-343 AFAGCT
+343 AFAGC
-349 KLELTVPDTVVTFG
+349 KNLILTIPDSVETFNY
-363 RNCFEDV
+363 NCFEDV
-370 KMVYCTFNSACA
+370 KMVYCTSNSACA

-488 STRINFAD
+488 SSRINFAD

-513 NVFKSDDDTRLT
+513 NVFENDHDTRLT
-525 EGKDYKV
+525 EGKDYTV
-532 SYSDNINAGTGTI
+532 SYSDNINVGTGTI

-570 FGSWR
+570 FGSWK

-690 TVEATCETDGY
+690 TVEATCEKDGY

-740 EQVRYCTT
+740 EQVRYCT
-748 CGNVAEKQE
+748 
-757 IAKLAHTPADEWI
+757 
-770 ITKQPTCAEPGEQVR
+770 
-785 YCTICGNVAEKQ
+785 ICGEVAEKQ
-797 EITKLPHTPSD
+797 EITKLPHTSSD

-823 HTECTVCHERLETA
+823 HTECTVCHERLETTT
-837 AIPALARIDIS
+837 IPALARIDIS

-905 VQYTGSV
+905 VQYTGSI
-912 SKTFTINPASQNIQ
+912 SKTFTINPAKQNIQ

-949 IQYATNYDFTNA
+949 IQYATNYGFTNA

-970 PDTVTIS
+970 LDTVTIS
-977 GLYRGHNYFVRVR
+977 GLYRGRNYFVRVR
-990 SYTIVK
+990 SYTIVR

-1061 KNVGTATIKFTGKGA
+1061 KNVGTATIKFTGKGS

-1168 YYGAWSSTKSVTTKK
+1168 YYGAWSSTKSVTTKR

>member
-1 MLYKQKGVKIA
+1 MKI
-12 MKKNII
+12 NI
-18 KRFVAGI
+18 KRIIAGV
-25 MATLVV
+25 MAAAILS
-31 MSSTSITSFALDDYY
+31 SSTIMPSLALEEAY
-46 YGADEK
+46 YGDNEK
-52 TFIENLDT
+52 AFIESLDKNLDT
-60 SLDTWEKVRAIAY
+60 YSKVRAIAN
-73 YVAAKDDAKEN
+73 YVSNIDDANKN
-84 CQVASNYMLNM
+84 CQVAAGYMYTL
-95 CEVAGI
+95 CEATGI
-101 HCSFR
+101 RCSIR
-106 QSAREDSYVSQDHVN
+106 TRARNDTIAAQDHVN
-121 NVVDVDGT
+121 NVVDIDGT
-129 PYIVDTNVYPPVMTA
+129 PYIVDANFAKGKPLFYSAVNYPYY
-144 CKNYKRFYGGTGF
+144 CSNSEHKSRGF
-157 SDGKYVYRIDSDGIC
+157 SDGKFVYHVLDDGTLTIC
-172 SIDECL
+172 ECL
-178 LWNASDITFP
+178 MWDYSNVVFP
-188 TETVNPL
+188 TEATNPK
-195 TGATVKITAIEQPE
+195 TGETIKVTAINNIE
-209 FVTKDAVRS
+209 FVDSNAVRS

-231 AFYNLKSLEKV
+231 AFYCLANLKSV
-242 TLGTGITAL
+242 TLNSNIISI
-251 PAHCFDGCEK
+251 PDYCFYGC
-261 LSDINLDNVISYD
+261 
-274 DESLT
+274 ESLT
-279 GTSLSSVTVNCNA
+279 DVNLENILNYGSSCFERTLIETVQPNSKATFADATFCHMPKLRSVVLPDGITTLTEAMFSICPSLTSIVIPSSVTTFKKSVFYNCN
-292 TFLAGSF
+292 
-299 NSNKSL
+299 
-305 VSITLPDNLISI
+305 
-317 PKYMLADCTNLVDF
+317 NLVV
-331 KLPTAT
+331 T
-337 TEIKDM
+337 I
-343 AFAGCT
+343 
-349 KLELTVPDTVVTFG
+349 PDTVTTLG
-363 RNCFEDV
+363 ASSLNGT
-370 KMVYCTFNSACA
+370 KMVYCTSNSACA

-480 NPLALTSK
+480 NPLALTNK
-488 STRINFAD
+488 SSRINFAD

-609 GHSYKITSEA
+609 GH
-619 NPCTGGKVTY
+619 
-629 TCSKCGDS
+629 
-637 YTEDVAAQ
+637 
-645 GHKYVDTVVAPTCT
+645 KYVDTVVAPTCT

-728 TVIKQTTCAEAG
+728 AVIKQTTCAEAG

-797 EITKLPHTPSD
+797 EITKLPHTSSD

-837 AIPALARIDIS
+837 TIPALARIDIS

-905 VQYTGSV
+905 VQYTGSI
-912 SKTFTINPASQNIQ
+912 SKTFTINPAKQNIQ

-949 IQYATNYDFTNA
+949 IQYATNYGFTNA
-961 ETKRLTANK
+961 ETKKLTANR
-970 PDTVTIS
+970 PDTATIG

-1028 SFTGKAIAQSAKLKY
+1028 SFTGKAITQSAKLKY
-1043 KRSTLKNGRDYTV
+1043 NGSTLKNGRDYTV

-1061 KNVGTATIKFTGKGA
+1061 KKVGTATIKFTGKGS

-1136 NNKTDKKTISKLS
+1136 NHKTDKKTISKLS

>member
-1 MLYKQKGVKIA
+1 
-12 MKKNII
+12 
-18 KRFVAGI
+18 

-31 MSSTSITSFALDDYY
+31 MSSNSITSFALDDYY
-46 YGADEK
+46 YGTDEK

-60 SLDTWEKVRAIAY
+60 SLDTWGKVRAIAY

-95 CEVAGI
+95 CEAAGI

-242 TLGTGITAL
+242 TLGAGITEL
-251 PAHCFDGCEK
+251 PTDCFRGCST
-261 LSDINLDNVISYD
+261 LTNVNLDNI
-274 DESLT
+274 LT
-279 GTSLSSVTVNCNA
+279 YNDGCLAYTALKSIQVNNNA
-292 TFLAGSF
+292 TFTSGAF
-299 NSNKSL
+299 YNNDSL
-305 VSITLPDNLISI
+305 ISAVLPDNMSVINTG
-317 PKYMLADCTNLVDF
+317 MFAACTNLTSF
-331 KLPTAT
+331 
-337 TEIKDM
+337 EIPSTV
-343 AFAGCT
+343 T
-349 KLELTVPDTVVTFG
+349 KLEEFAFGGCKSLEITVPDTVTTFETHCL
-363 RNCFEDV
+363 NNV
-370 KMVYCTFNSACA
+370 KMVYCTSNSACA

-488 STRINFAD
+488 SSRINFAD

-503 CTGSEIKPKI
+503 FTGSEIKPKI
-513 NVFKSDDDTRLT
+513 NVFKSDDDKRLT

-575 ITKAPTCTTDG
+575 ITKAPTCTADG
-586 EQKRSCTSKDCGH
+586 EQARSCTSKDCGY
-599 YTETATIPAK
+599 YTETKTIPAT

-619 NPCTGGKVTY
+619 DPCTGGKVTY
-629 TCSKCGDS
+629 TCSNCGDS

-675 KDNETQPTGHKYITN
+675 KDNETQPTGHKYVTN
-690 TVEATCETDGY
+690 TVAATCETDGY
-701 TEKKCSNCDYYTK
+701 TETKCSSCDYYTK
-714 TIIPKKGHTPSSEW
+714 AIIPKKGHTPSSEW
-728 TVIKQTTCAEAG
+728 TVIKQPTCSEAG

-748 CGNVAEKQE
+748 CNKVVERKT
-757 IAKLAHTPADEWI
+757 IDKLAHTPADEWI
-770 ITKQPTCAEPGEQVR
+770 ITKQPTCAESGEQVR
-785 YCTICGNVAEKQ
+785 YCTICAEVAEKQ
-797 EITKLPHTPSD
+797 GITKLPHTSSD

-823 HTECTVCHERLETA
+823 HTECTVCHTKLETA
-837 AIPALARIDIS
+837 TIPAKSYINIANASI
-848 EADATLSTSIYEY
+848 TLSQYVYNY
-861 DGGYMKPG
+861 DGSRKTPSVTVTSPEGT
-869 VVVKLNDTLLV
+869 TLIN
-880 AGKDYTVSYINNK
+880 GKDYTITYSNNINIGNATVKITGIGYYTSSKTVKFTIKTAEKVNLSSASVKLSTSTYAYDGKTK
-893 KVGTATVIVNGI
+893 KPAATVIFNG
-905 VQYTGSV
+905 
-912 SKTFTINPASQNIQ
+912 SKLV
-926 KLETRY
+926 K
-932 GGFFVDWAQ
+932 D
-941 KGSATGYE
+941 K
-949 IQYATNYDFTNA
+949 DF
-961 ETKRLTANK
+961 
-970 PDTVTIS
+970 S
-977 GLYRGHNYFVRVR
+977 
-990 SYTIVK
+990 
-996 GSTYYGE
+996 
-1003 WSPIKNVVTASKN
+1003 
-1016 MSSVSISNISTK
+1016 
-1028 SFTGKAIAQSAKLKY
+1028 
-1043 KRSTLKNGRDYTV
+1043 V
-1056 SYSSN
+1056 SYSNN
-1061 KNVGTATIKFTGKGA
+1061 KNVGTATVTIKGKGNYTGSIKKTFKIKNNFKKSVVTGIKTKSFTGKSITQKPTIKFNKKTLKNGTDYTISYSSNKKVGLA
-1076 YGGVVT
+1076 TIKITGKGNYTGTIT

-1089 AKQNIQKLK
+1089 AKQNIQKLT

>member
-1 MLYKQKGVKIA
+1 MKRDIKKI
-12 MKKNII
+12 
-18 KRFVAGI
+18 VAGI
-25 MATLVV
+25 IASLI
-31 MSSTSITSFALDDYY
+31 ITSNNTFAVFASNSEYLDDAANAYIEQIK
-46 YGADEK
+46 DQDTLTK
-52 TFIENLDT
+52 TKSILSYASKMDGT
-60 SLDTWEKVRAIAY
+60 T
-73 YVAAKDDAKEN
+73 EN
-84 CQVASNYMLNM
+84 CVTAALNVYNL
-95 CEVAGI
+95 CEAAGI
-101 HCSFR
+101 RCHVRTSANSDSFGA
-106 QSAREDSYVSQDHVN
+106 QNHVN
-121 NVVDVDGT
+121 NVIDVEGT
-129 PYIVDTNVYPPVMTA
+129 SYIADVSMGSKHIIFFKATE
-144 CKNYKRFYGGTGF
+144 YKYFYKDTGF
-157 SDGKYVYRIDSDGIC
+157 SDGNFVYRTGSDGNYIV
-172 SIDECL
+172 SECL
-178 LWNASDITFP
+178 KWDYSDVVIP
-188 TETVNPL
+188 TQTVNPL
-195 TGATVKITAIEQPE
+195 TGETVKVTAVEQTE
-209 FVTKDAVRS
+209 FVDSNAVRR
-218 VTIPDEIVTLRER
+218 VTIPDGIVTLRER

-370 KMVYCTFNSACA
+370 KMVYCTSNSACA

-404 FEVTLSEDSFVYSG
+404 FEVTLSENSFTYSG
-418 YEEKP
+418 AEHKP
-423 ENVTVYYKGKEL
+423 VAKATYKGKKIYGRPATSSGDAYDFE
-435 WGASPY
+435 
-441 VDNPDYSV
+441 YS
-449 QYTNNINA
+449 YENNVEA
-457 GTASVVITGM
+457 GTAYVLVTGLN
-467 GDYIGTKVVNYTI
+467 DYTGTKKVPFTI
-480 NPLALTSK
+480 EPLTLTSK
-488 STRINFAD
+488 SSRINFAD

-513 NVFKSDDDTRLT
+513 NVFENDHDTRLT
-525 EGKDYKV
+525 DGKDYKV
-532 SYSDNINAGTGTI
+532 SYSDNVNAGTGTI

-619 NPCTGGKVTY
+619 DPCTGGKVTY

-797 EITKLPHTPSD
+797 EITKLPHTSSD

-837 AIPALARIDIS
+837 TIPALARIDIS

-861 DGGYMKPG
+861 GGGYMKPG

-905 VQYTGSV
+905 VQYTGSI
-912 SKTFTINPASQNIQ
+912 SKTFTINPAKQNIQ
-926 KLETRY
+926 KIETRY

-949 IQYATNYDFTNA
+949 IQYATNYGFTNA

-977 GLYRGHNYFVRVR
+977 GLYRGRNYFVRVR
-990 SYTIVK
+990 SYTIVR

-1028 SFTGKAIAQSAKLKY
+1028 SFTGKAIAQSAKLKHSG
-1043 KRSTLKNGRDYTV
+1043 STLKNGRDYTV

-1061 KNVGTATIKFTGKGA
+1061 KNVGTATIKFTGKGS

-1168 YYGAWSSTKSVTTKK
+1168 YYGAWSSTKSVTTKR

>member
-1 MLYKQKGVKIA
+1 MKRDIKKI
-12 MKKNII
+12 I
-18 KRFVAGI
+18 AGI
-25 MATLVV
+25 MATLIIA
-31 MSSTSITSFALDDYY
+31 SNNTFAVFASNSEYLDDAANAYIEQIK
-46 YGADEK
+46 DQDTLTK
-52 TFIENLDT
+52 TKSILSYASKMDGT
-60 SLDTWEKVRAIAY
+60 T
-73 YVAAKDDAKEN
+73 EN
-84 CQVASNYMLNM
+84 CVTAALNVYNL
-95 CEVAGI
+95 CEAAGI
-101 HCSFR
+101 RCHVRTSANSDSFGA
-106 QSAREDSYVSQDHVN
+106 QNHVN
-121 NVVDVDGT
+121 NVIDVDGT
-129 PYIVDTNVYPPVMTA
+129 SYIADVSMGSKHIIFFKATE
-144 CKNYKRFYGGTGF
+144 YKYFYKDTGF
-157 SDGKYVYRIDSDGIC
+157 SDGKFVYRTGSDGNYIV
-172 SIDECL
+172 SECL
-178 LWNASDITFP
+178 KWDYSDVVIP
-188 TETVNPL
+188 TQTVNPL
-195 TGATVKITAIEQPE
+195 TGETVKVTAVEQTE
-209 FVTKDAVRS
+209 FVDSNAVRS

-242 TLGTGITAL
+242 TMGAGIVEL
-251 PAHCFDGCEK
+251 PTDCFRGCSK
-261 LSDINLDNVISYD
+261 LTSVNLDNI
-274 DESLT
+274 LT
-279 GTSLSSVTVNCNA
+279 YNDGCLAYTALKSIQVNNNA
-292 TFLAGSF
+292 TFTSGAF
-299 NSNKSL
+299 YNNDSL
-305 VSITLPDNLISI
+305 ISAVLPDNMSVINTG
-317 PKYMLADCTNLVDF
+317 MFAACTNLTSF
-331 KLPTAT
+331 
-337 TEIKDM
+337 EIPSTV
-343 AFAGCT
+343 T
-349 KLELTVPDTVVTFG
+349 KLEEFAFGGCKSLEITVPDTVTTFETHCL
-363 RNCFEDV
+363 NNV
-370 KMVYCTFNSACA
+370 KMVYCTSNSACA

-480 NPLALTSK
+480 NPLTLTSK

-513 NVFKSDDDTRLT
+513 NVFENDHDTRLT
-525 EGKDYKV
+525 DGKDYTV
-532 SYSDNINAGTGTI
+532 SYSNNINVGTGTI

-570 FGSWR
+570 FGSWK

-748 CGNVAEKQE
+748 CNKIIERKS
-757 IAKLAHTPADEWI
+757 IDKLAHTPADEWI
-770 ITKQPTCAEPGEQVR
+770 ITKQPTCAESGEQVR
-785 YCTICGNVAEKQ
+785 YCTICGEVAEKQ
-797 EITKLPHTPSD
+797 GITKLPHTSSD

-837 AIPALARIDIS
+837 TIPALARIDIS

-905 VQYTGSV
+905 VQYTGSI

-949 IQYATNYDFTNA
+949 IQYATNYNFANA
-961 ETKRLTANK
+961 ATKRLTANK
-970 PDTVTIS
+970 PDTATIS
-977 GLYRGHNYFVRVR
+977 GLYRGRNYFVRVR

-1061 KNVGTATIKFTGKGA
+1061 KNVGTATIKFTGKGS

-1098 SKSRSFFIDWAQ
+1098 SKSRSFFMDWAQ

-1125 KFSGAKKVTVT
+1125 KFRGAKKVTVT

>member
-1 MLYKQKGVKIA
+1 M
-12 MKKNII
+12 
-18 KRFVAGI
+18 
-25 MATLVV
+25 
-31 MSSTSITSFALDDYY
+31 
-46 YGADEK
+46 GA
-52 TFIENLDT
+52 
-60 SLDTWEKVRAIAY
+60 
-73 YVAAKDDAKEN
+73 
-84 CQVASNYMLNM
+84 
-95 CEVAGI
+95 
-101 HCSFR
+101 
-106 QSAREDSYVSQDHVN
+106 
-121 NVVDVDGT
+121 
-129 PYIVDTNVYPPVMTA
+129 
-144 CKNYKRFYGGTGF
+144 
-157 SDGKYVYRIDSDGIC
+157 
-172 SIDECL
+172 
-178 LWNASDITFP
+178 
-188 TETVNPL
+188 
-195 TGATVKITAIEQPE
+195 
-209 FVTKDAVRS
+209 
-218 VTIPDEIVTLRER
+218 
-231 AFYNLKSLEKV
+231 
-242 TLGTGITAL
+242 GITAL

-370 KMVYCTFNSACA
+370 KMVYCTSNSACA

-441 VDNPDYSV
+441 VDNSDYSV

-467 GDYIGTKVVNYTI
+467 GEYIGTKVVNYTI
-480 NPLALTSK
+480 NPLTLTSK
-488 STRINFAD
+488 SSRINFAD

-513 NVFKSDDDTRLT
+513 NVFENDHDTRLT
-525 EGKDYKV
+525 DGKDYTV
-532 SYSDNINAGTGTI
+532 SYSDNINVGTGTI

-570 FGSWR
+570 FGSWK
-575 ITKAPTCTTDG
+575 ITKVPTCTTDG

-619 NPCTGGKVTY
+619 DPCTGGKVTY

-785 YCTICGNVAEKQ
+785 YCTICGEVAEKQ
-797 EITKLPHTPSD
+797 GITKLPHTSSD

-837 AIPALARIDIS
+837 TIPALARIDIS

-861 DGGYMKPG
+861 GGGYMKPG

-905 VQYTGSV
+905 GQYTGSV
-912 SKTFTINPASQNIQ
+912 SKTFTINPAKQNIQ

-932 GGFFVDWAQ
+932 GGFFV
-941 KGSATGYE
+941 
-949 IQYATNYDFTNA
+949 
-961 ETKRLTANK
+961 
-970 PDTVTIS
+970 
-977 GLYRGHNYFVRVR
+977 
-990 SYTIVK
+990 
-996 GSTYYGE
+996 
-1003 WSPIKNVVTASKN
+1003 
-1016 MSSVSISNISTK
+1016 
-1028 SFTGKAIAQSAKLKY
+1028 
-1043 KRSTLKNGRDYTV
+1043 
-1056 SYSSN
+1056 
-1061 KNVGTATIKFTGKGA
+1061 
-1076 YGGVVT
+1076 
-1082 KTFKINP
+1082 
-1089 AKQNIQKLK
+1089 
-1098 SKSRSFFIDWAQ
+1098 DWAQ

-1168 YYGAWSSTKSVTTKK
+1168 YYGAWSSTKSVTTKR

>member
-1 MLYKQKGVKIA
+1 MKI
-12 MKKNII
+12 NI
-18 KRFVAGI
+18 KRIIAGV
-25 MATLVV
+25 MAAAILS
-31 MSSTSITSFALDDYY
+31 SSTIMPSLALEEAY
-46 YGADEK
+46 YGDNEK
-52 TFIENLDT
+52 AFIESLDKNLDT
-60 SLDTWEKVRAIAY
+60 YSKVRAIAN
-73 YVAAKDDAKEN
+73 YVSNIDDANKN
-84 CQVASNYMLNM
+84 CQVAAGYMYTL
-95 CEVAGI
+95 CEATGI
-101 HCSFR
+101 RCSIR
-106 QSAREDSYVSQDHVN
+106 TRARNDTIAAQDHVN
-121 NVVDVDGT
+121 NVVDIDGT
-129 PYIVDTNVYPPVMTA
+129 PYIVDANFAKGKPLFYSAVNYPYY
-144 CKNYKRFYGGTGF
+144 CSNSEHKSRGF
-157 SDGKYVYRIDSDGIC
+157 SDGKFVYHVLDDGTLTIC
-172 SIDECL
+172 ECL
-178 LWNASDITFP
+178 MWDYSNVVFP
-188 TETVNPL
+188 TEATNPKTGETIKVTAVNN
-195 TGATVKITAIEQPE
+195 IE
-209 FVTKDAVRS
+209 FVDSNAVRS

-242 TLGTGITAL
+242 TLGAGITAL

-370 KMVYCTFNSACA
+370 KMVYCTSNSACA

-488 STRINFAD
+488 SSRINFAD

-570 FGSWR
+570 FGSWK
-575 ITKAPTCTTDG
+575 ITKVPTCTTDG

-748 CGNVAEKQE
+748 CNKIIERKS
-757 IAKLAHTPADEWI
+757 IDKLAHTPADEWI
-770 ITKQPTCAEPGEQVR
+770 ITKQPTCAEFGEQVR

-905 VQYTGSV
+905 VQYTGSI
-912 SKTFTINPASQNIQ
+912 SKTFTINPAKQNIQ

-949 IQYATNYDFTNA
+949 IQYATNYGFTNA
-961 ETKRLTANK
+961 ETKKLTANR
-970 PDTVTIS
+970 PDTATIG

-1028 SFTGKAIAQSAKLKY
+1028 SFTGKAITQSAKLKY
-1043 KRSTLKNGRDYTV
+1043 NGSTLKNGRDYTV

-1061 KNVGTATIKFTGKGA
+1061 KKVGTATIKFTGKGS

>member
-1 MLYKQKGVKIA
+1 MLKKRKGVIMKRDIKKI
-12 MKKNII
+12 
-18 KRFVAGI
+18 VAGI
-25 MATLVV
+25 IASLI
-31 MSSTSITSFALDDYY
+31 ITSNNTVAIFASNSEYLDDAANAYIEQIK
-46 YGADEK
+46 DQDTLTK
-52 TFIENLDT
+52 TKSILSYASKMDGT
-60 SLDTWEKVRAIAY
+60 T
-73 YVAAKDDAKEN
+73 EN
-84 CQVASNYMLNM
+84 CVTAALNVYNL
-95 CEVAGI
+95 CEAAGI
-101 HCSFR
+101 RCHVRTSANSDSFGA
-106 QSAREDSYVSQDHVN
+106 QNHVN
-121 NVVDVDGT
+121 NVIDVDGT
-129 PYIVDTNVYPPVMTA
+129 SYIADVSMGSKHIIFFKATE
-144 CKNYKRFYGGTGF
+144 YKYFYKDTGF
-157 SDGKYVYRIDSDGIC
+157 SDGNFVYRTGSDGNYIV
-172 SIDECL
+172 SECL
-178 LWNASDITFP
+178 KWDYSDVVIP
-188 TETVNPL
+188 TQTVNPL
-195 TGATVKITAIEQPE
+195 TGETVKVTAVEQTE
-209 FVTKDAVRS
+209 FVDSKAVRN

-370 KMVYCTFNSACA
+370 KMVYCTSNSACA

-467 GDYIGTKVVNYTI
+467 GEYIGTKVVNYTI
-480 NPLALTSK
+480 NPLTLTSK
-488 STRINFAD
+488 SSRINFAD

-513 NVFKSDDDTRLT
+513 NVFENGHDTRLT
-525 EGKDYKV
+525 EGKDYTV
-532 SYSDNINAGTGTI
+532 SYSDNINVGTGTI

-570 FGSWR
+570 FGSWK

-586 EQKRSCTSKDCGH
+586 EQKRSCTSKDCGY

-619 NPCTGGKVTY
+619 DPCTGGKVTY

-785 YCTICGNVAEKQ
+785 YCTICGEVAEKQ
-797 EITKLPHTPSD
+797 GITKLPHTSSD

-837 AIPALARIDIS
+837 TIPALARIDIS

-905 VQYTGSV
+905 VQYTGSI
-912 SKTFTINPASQNIQ
+912 SKTFTINPAKQNIQ
-926 KLETRY
+926 KIETRY

-949 IQYATNYDFTNA
+949 IQYATNYGFTNA

-977 GLYRGHNYFVRVR
+977 GLYRGRNYFVRVR
-990 SYTIVK
+990 SYTIVR

>member
-1 MLYKQKGVKIA
+1 MG
-12 MKKNII
+12 
-18 KRFVAGI
+18 AGI
-25 MATLVV
+25 TELPTDCFRGCSKLTNV
-31 MSSTSITSFALDDYY
+31 
-46 YGADEK
+46 
-52 TFIENLDT
+52 NLDNILT
-60 SLDTWEKVRAIAY
+60 YNDGCLAY
-73 YVAAKDDAKEN
+73 TALKSI
-84 CQVASNYMLNM
+84 Q
-95 CEVAGI
+95 
-101 HCSFR
+101 
-106 QSAREDSYVSQDHVN
+106 VN
-121 NVVDVDGT
+121 N
-129 PYIVDTNVYPPVMTA
+129 
-144 CKNYKRFYGGTGF
+144 
-157 SDGKYVYRIDSDGIC
+157 
-172 SIDECL
+172 
-178 LWNASDITFP
+178 NATF
-188 TETVNPL
+188 TS
-195 TGATVKITAIEQPE
+195 G
-209 FVTKDAVRS
+209 
-218 VTIPDEIVTLRER
+218 
-231 AFYNLKSLEKV
+231 AFYNNDSLISAVLPDNMSVINTGMFAACTNLTSFEIPSTVTKLEEFAFGGCKSLE
-242 TLGTGITAL
+242 I
-251 PAHCFDGCEK
+251 
-261 LSDINLDNVISYD
+261 
-274 DESLT
+274 
-279 GTSLSSVTVNCNA
+279 
-292 TFLAGSF
+292 
-299 NSNKSL
+299 
-305 VSITLPDNLISI
+305 
-317 PKYMLADCTNLVDF
+317 
-331 KLPTAT
+331 
-337 TEIKDM
+337 
-343 AFAGCT
+343 
-349 KLELTVPDTVVTFG
+349 TVPDTVTTFETHCL
-363 RNCFEDV
+363 NNV
-370 KMVYCTFNSACA
+370 KMVYCTSNSACA

-404 FEVTLSEDSFVYSG
+404 FEVTLSENSFTYSG
-418 YEEKP
+418 AEHKP
-423 ENVTVYYKGKEL
+423 VAKATYKGKKIYGRPATSSGDAYDFE
-435 WGASPY
+435 
-441 VDNPDYSV
+441 YS
-449 QYTNNINA
+449 YENNVEA
-457 GTASVVITGM
+457 GTAYVLVTGLN
-467 GDYIGTKVVNYTI
+467 DYTGTKKVPFTI
-480 NPLALTSK
+480 EPLTLTSK
-488 STRINFAD
+488 SSRINFAD

-513 NVFKSDDDTRLT
+513 NVFENDHDTRLT
-525 EGKDYKV
+525 DGKDYTV
-532 SYSDNINAGTGTI
+532 SYSDNINVGTGTI

-570 FGSWR
+570 FGSWK
-575 ITKAPTCTTDG
+575 ITKVPTCTTDG

-619 NPCTGGKVTY
+619 DPCTGGKVTY

-785 YCTICGNVAEKQ
+785 YCTICGEVAEKQ
-797 EITKLPHTPSD
+797 GITKLPHTSSD

-837 AIPALARIDIS
+837 TIPALARIDIS

-861 DGGYMKPG
+861 GGGYMKPG

-905 VQYTGSV
+905 VQYTGSI
-912 SKTFTINPASQNIQ
+912 SKTFTINPAKQNIQ
-926 KLETRY
+926 KIETRY

-949 IQYATNYDFTNA
+949 IQYATNYGFTNA

-977 GLYRGHNYFVRVR
+977 GLYRGRNYFVRVR
-990 SYTIVK
+990 SYTIVR

-1061 KNVGTATIKFTGKGA
+1061 KNVGTATIKFTGKGS

-1125 KFSGAKKVTVT
+1125 KFRGAKKVTVT

>member
-1 MLYKQKGVKIA
+1 

-52 TFIENLDT
+52 TFIENLDK
-60 SLDTWEKVRAIAY
+60 SLDTWGKVRAIAY

-95 CEVAGI
+95 CEAAGI

-370 KMVYCTFNSACA
+370 KMVYCTSNSACA

-488 STRINFAD
+488 SSRINFAD

-570 FGSWR
+570 FGSWK
-575 ITKAPTCTTDG
+575 ITKVPTCTTDG

-748 CGNVAEKQE
+748 CNKIIERKS
-757 IAKLAHTPADEWI
+757 IDKLAHTPADEWI
-770 ITKQPTCAEPGEQVR
+770 ITKQPTCAEFGEQVR
-785 YCTICGNVAEKQ
+785 YCTICGEVAEKQ

-808 WIIDKEAAPGIAGSM
+808 WITDKEAAPGIAGSM

-949 IQYATNYDFTNA
+949 IQYATNCDFTNA

-1028 SFTGKAIAQSAKLKY
+1028 SFTGKAIAQSAKLKHSG
-1043 KRSTLKNGRDYTV
+1043 STLKNGRDYTV

-1061 KNVGTATIKFTGKGA
+1061 KNVGTATIKFTGKGS